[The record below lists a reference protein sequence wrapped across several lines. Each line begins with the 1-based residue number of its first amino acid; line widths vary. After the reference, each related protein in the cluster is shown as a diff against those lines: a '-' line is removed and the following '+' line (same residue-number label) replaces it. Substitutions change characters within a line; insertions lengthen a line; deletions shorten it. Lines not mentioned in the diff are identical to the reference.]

1 MKSKIMK
8 FFSDLGRSL
17 MMPVAA
23 LAACGIIL
31 GITSAL
37 LKTQVQDAVPFLTA
51 SVPLFIITTLNKV
64 SGIVFTLLPVLFAIS
79 IAFGLAK
86 EDKGVAAFAGFIG
99 YYTFLVASSCMI
111 STGIMDFSAMKIS
124 NILGVDTVDMG
135 ALAGIMAGLVTA
147 KLHNKYHKVQFPA
160 AIAFYGGKRFV
171 ALVVLVSMTVIG
183 LVMPLIWAPISV
195 GIDGLGRIIRSSG
208 AFGVFIFGTLERLLI
223 PTGLHHVLNSLFR
236 TTAIGGT
243 YHGVEGCLNIFLQF
257 LDQAPLSD
265 MKPYTQ
271 FLGQGKMP
279 YMLFGLPAAALA
291 IYRTTPQDKKAKVKA
306 LMIAGVAACFV
317 SGITEPLE
325 FSFMF
330 IAPALFVFHAIMG
343 GISFMLMSLLGVIVG
358 NTGGGFIDF
367 LLWGVFQ
374 PGSHWYWVIVV
385 GIPYAFIYY
394 VKNDEGGREKRIIT
408 TGESDENYT
417 QVTEGLK
424 EGELVYY
431 NSTDQVPTKYSK
443 YTVTRSDFDIANYG
457 VRYSRS
463 DAGTITETCDYEG
476 QIVSVNVKQD
486 DTVEK
491 GMLLYVVDTGEGKA
505 AITEAKNAIDSENE
519 SYAQK
524 IADYDKQIKDL
535 SEGGSSAEEN
545 NRQDEKPDTAYDEQ
559 QLKLNLQLLN
569 LQKKL
574 ACADHTY
581 QLSRL
586 QSAYD
591 SISAGNDG
599 KGNISV
605 YAKND
610 GKVSKVSVKAGDNVE
625 EGSDILQI
633 TGNSTDVLL
642 VQVKDSNSYKVYKD
656 NIADV
661 GERVSLELDG
671 TTIYGSCIGFAGY
684 GSVAQKGYI
693 NQDDKGVHITGN
705 TDSGYGNAA
714 FYIKLDNGI
723 PDDLTRASAVKF
735 SYVSF
740 KKVVVVPT
748 SIIHKQINPMDKDD
762 ISYYVWKID
771 GDSVVKQPVILS
783 DYTSGSNTLV
793 LYGIDEGDEICLAS

>member
-1 MKSKIMK
+1 MKIRNILSIKK
-8 FFSDLGRSL
+8 LAVLGICVSFLAGGCGKMTESSIPKLEEPVALNEAYRPVEYAAIGSVQVL
-17 MMPVAA
+17 MATAVPRDYCNYYSANVNISQIYVEPGDTVNAGDVLAVCDVDEAKKQLQECKAA
-23 LAACGIIL
+23 LAHENETYEISAQISDTQIRLWESQAAGQDNNEPDQSDGTADDTHEADADTNIDEYAAVTGEFSTEQTEKNESTDEDYNTQIATEQENQRYDKQL
-31 GITSAL
+31 HEYRVQKINEQMALYQQIVDDGMLKAAHSGLVTYTKKLTEGRSAAAYENIVIVSDTDDLVLDIKDTAINEYKYSDYDKKYVIVDGEKYDVTESQYTSEVL
-37 LKTQVQDAVPFLTA
+37 VLSKINNRYPDVCVESREKPFLTA
-51 SVPLFIITTLNKV
+51 
-64 SGIVFTLLPVLFAIS
+64 GQMYPVYFEKTKA
-79 IAFGLAK
+79 
-86 EDKGVAAFAGFIG
+86 DH
-99 YYTFLVASSCMI
+99 T
-111 STGIMDFSAMKIS
+111 
-124 NILGVDTVDMG
+124 
-135 ALAGIMAGLVTA
+135 
-147 KLHNKYHKVQFPA
+147 
-160 AIAFYGGKRFV
+160 
-171 ALVVLVSMTVIG
+171 LVVGKDSIYK
-183 LVMPLIWAPISV
+183 
-195 GIDGLGRIIRSSG
+195 DGDTRY
-208 AFGVFIFGTLERLLI
+208 V
-223 PTGLHHVLNSLFR
+223 
-236 TTAIGGT
+236 
-243 YHGVEGCLNIFLQF
+243 
-257 LDQAPLSD
+257 
-265 MKPYTQ
+265 
-271 FLGQGKMP
+271 
-279 YMLFGLPAAALA
+279 
-291 IYRTTPQDKKAKVKA
+291 
-306 LMIAGVAACFV
+306 
-317 SGITEPLE
+317 
-325 FSFMF
+325 
-330 IAPALFVFHAIMG
+330 
-343 GISFMLMSLLGVIVG
+343 
-358 NTGGGFIDF
+358 
-367 LLWGVFQ
+367 
-374 PGSHWYWVIVV
+374 
-385 GIPYAFIYY
+385 Y
-394 VKNDEGGREKRIIT
+394 VKNNEGGREKRIIT

-417 QVTEGLK
+417 QVIEGLK

-457 VRYSRS
+457 VQYSRS

-486 DTVEK
+486 DTIEK

-545 NRQDEKPDTAYDEQ
+545 NRQDEKPDTADEEQ
-559 QLKLNLQLLN
+559 QLKLNLQLLD

-574 ACADHTY
+574 AGADHTY

-625 EGSDILQI
+625 EGADILQI

-642 VQVKDSNSYKVYKD
+642 VQVKDSNSYKVCTD

-684 GSVAQKGYI
+684 GRQAQKGYV

-748 SIIHKQINPMDKDD
+748 SIIHKQVNPMDKDD

>member
-1 MKSKIMK
+1 MKIRNILSIKK
-8 FFSDLGRSL
+8 LAVLGICVSFL
-17 MMPVAA
+17 AGGCGKMTESSIPKLEEPVALNEA
-23 LAACGIIL
+23 YRPVEYAAIG
-31 GITSAL
+31 SV
-37 LKTQVQDAVPFLTA
+37 QVLMATAVPRDYCNYYSANVNISQIYVEPGDTVNA
-51 SVPLFIITTLNKV
+51 
-64 SGIVFTLLPVLFAIS
+64 GEVLAVCDVDE
-79 IAFGLAK
+79 AK
-86 EDKGVAAFAGFIG
+86 EQLQECQAALVHENETYEISAQISDTQIRLWESQAAGQDNNEPDQSDGTADDTHEADADTNIDEYAAVTGEFSTEQTEKNESTDEDYNTQIATEQENQRYDKQLHEYRVQKINEQMASYQQIVDDGMLKAAH
-99 YYTFLVASSCMI
+99 S
-111 STGIMDFSAMKIS
+111 
-124 NILGVDTVDMG
+124 
-135 ALAGIMAGLVTA
+135 GLVTYTK
-147 KLHNKYHKVQFPA
+147 KLTEGRSAAAYENIVIVSDTDDLVLDIKDTAINEYKYSDYDKKYVIVDGEKYDVTESQYTSEVLVLSKINNRYPDVCVESREKPSLTAGQMYPVYFEKTKADHT
-160 AIAFYGGKRFV
+160 
-171 ALVVLVSMTVIG
+171 LVVGKDSIYK
-183 LVMPLIWAPISV
+183 
-195 GIDGLGRIIRSSG
+195 DGDTRY
-208 AFGVFIFGTLERLLI
+208 V
-223 PTGLHHVLNSLFR
+223 
-236 TTAIGGT
+236 
-243 YHGVEGCLNIFLQF
+243 
-257 LDQAPLSD
+257 
-265 MKPYTQ
+265 
-271 FLGQGKMP
+271 
-279 YMLFGLPAAALA
+279 
-291 IYRTTPQDKKAKVKA
+291 
-306 LMIAGVAACFV
+306 
-317 SGITEPLE
+317 
-325 FSFMF
+325 
-330 IAPALFVFHAIMG
+330 
-343 GISFMLMSLLGVIVG
+343 
-358 NTGGGFIDF
+358 
-367 LLWGVFQ
+367 
-374 PGSHWYWVIVV
+374 
-385 GIPYAFIYY
+385 Y

-457 VRYSRS
+457 VQYSRS

-524 IADYDKQIKDL
+524 IADYDKQVKDL
-535 SEGGSSAEEN
+535 SEEN
-545 NRQDEKPDTAYDEQ
+545 NRQDEKPDTAYEEQ
-559 QLKLNLQLLN
+559 QLKLNLQLLD

-574 ACADHTY
+574 AGADHTY

-684 GSVAQKGYI
+684 GREAQKGYI

-748 SIIHKQINPMDKDD
+748 SIIHKQVNPMDKDD

>member
-1 MKSKIMK
+1 MKIRNILSIKK
-8 FFSDLGRSL
+8 LAVLGICVSFLAGGCGKMTESSIPKLEEPVALNEAYRPVEYAAIGSVQVL
-17 MMPVAA
+17 MATAVPRDYCNYYSANVNISQIYVEPGDTVNPGDELAVCDVDEAKKQLQECKAA
-23 LAACGIIL
+23 LAHENETYEISAQISDTQIRLWESQAAGQDNNEPDQSDGTADDTHEADADTNIDEYAAVTGEFSTEQTEKNESTDEDYNTQIATEQENQRYDKQL
-31 GITSAL
+31 HEYRVQKINEQMASYQQIVDDGMLKAAHSGLVTYTKKLTEGRSAAAYENIVIVSDTDDLVLDIKDTAINEYKYSDYDNKYVIVDGEKYDVTESQYTSEVL
-37 LKTQVQDAVPFLTA
+37 VLSKINNRYPDVCVESREKPFLTA
-51 SVPLFIITTLNKV
+51 
-64 SGIVFTLLPVLFAIS
+64 GQMYPVYFEKTKA
-79 IAFGLAK
+79 
-86 EDKGVAAFAGFIG
+86 DH
-99 YYTFLVASSCMI
+99 T
-111 STGIMDFSAMKIS
+111 
-124 NILGVDTVDMG
+124 
-135 ALAGIMAGLVTA
+135 
-147 KLHNKYHKVQFPA
+147 
-160 AIAFYGGKRFV
+160 
-171 ALVVLVSMTVIG
+171 LVVGKDSIYK
-183 LVMPLIWAPISV
+183 
-195 GIDGLGRIIRSSG
+195 DGDTRY
-208 AFGVFIFGTLERLLI
+208 V
-223 PTGLHHVLNSLFR
+223 
-236 TTAIGGT
+236 
-243 YHGVEGCLNIFLQF
+243 
-257 LDQAPLSD
+257 
-265 MKPYTQ
+265 
-271 FLGQGKMP
+271 
-279 YMLFGLPAAALA
+279 
-291 IYRTTPQDKKAKVKA
+291 
-306 LMIAGVAACFV
+306 
-317 SGITEPLE
+317 
-325 FSFMF
+325 
-330 IAPALFVFHAIMG
+330 
-343 GISFMLMSLLGVIVG
+343 
-358 NTGGGFIDF
+358 
-367 LLWGVFQ
+367 
-374 PGSHWYWVIVV
+374 
-385 GIPYAFIYY
+385 Y
-394 VKNDEGGREKRIIT
+394 VKNNEGGREKRIIT

-417 QVTEGLK
+417 QVIEGLK

-457 VRYSRS
+457 VQYSRS

-524 IADYDKQIKDL
+524 LADYDKQVKDL
-535 SEGGSSAEEN
+535 YEEN

-559 QLKLNLQLLN
+559 QLKMNLQLLD

-574 ACADHTY
+574 AGADHTY

-625 EGSDILQI
+625 EGADILQI

-642 VQVKDSNSYKVYKD
+642 VQVKDSNSYKVCTD

-661 GERVSLELDG
+661 GECVSLELDG

-684 GSVAQKGYI
+684 GREAQKGYI

-748 SIIHKQINPMDKDD
+748 SIIHKQVNPMDKDD

>member
-1 MKSKIMK
+1 MKNINLLSMKKLAVLGICVSFVAGGCGKMTESSLPELEEPVALNEAYRPVEYSTIGSMHVLMATAVPRDYCNYYSANVNISQIYVEPGDTVNAGDVLAVCDVDEAKKQLQECKDALAHENETYEISAQISETQIKLWESQAAQQDNNEHNKIDTADAYEINTDTNIDEQAADTDEFSTEQIEKNESTDEDYNTQIATEQENERYDKQLHEYRVQKINEQMALYQQIVDDGTLKAAHSGLVTYTKKLTGGRSAAAYENIVIVSDTDDLVLDIKDTAINEYKYSDYDKKYVIVDGEKYDVTESQYTSEVLVLSKINNRYPDVCVESREK
-8 FFSDLGRSL
+8 L
-17 MMPVAA
+17 
-23 LAACGIIL
+23 
-31 GITSAL
+31 
-37 LKTQVQDAVPFLTA
+37 FLTA
-51 SVPLFIITTLNKV
+51 GQMYPVYFEKTKV
-64 SGIVFTLLPVLFAIS
+64 
-79 IAFGLAK
+79 
-86 EDKGVAAFAGFIG
+86 D
-99 YYTFLVASSCMI
+99 
-111 STGIMDFSAMKIS
+111 
-124 NILGVDTVDMG
+124 
-135 ALAGIMAGLVTA
+135 
-147 KLHNKYHKVQFPA
+147 Q
-160 AIAFYGGKRFV
+160 
-171 ALVVLVSMTVIG
+171 ALVVGKDSIYK
-183 LVMPLIWAPISV
+183 
-195 GIDGLGRIIRSSG
+195 DGDTRY
-208 AFGVFIFGTLERLLI
+208 V
-223 PTGLHHVLNSLFR
+223 
-236 TTAIGGT
+236 
-243 YHGVEGCLNIFLQF
+243 
-257 LDQAPLSD
+257 
-265 MKPYTQ
+265 
-271 FLGQGKMP
+271 
-279 YMLFGLPAAALA
+279 
-291 IYRTTPQDKKAKVKA
+291 
-306 LMIAGVAACFV
+306 
-317 SGITEPLE
+317 
-325 FSFMF
+325 
-330 IAPALFVFHAIMG
+330 
-343 GISFMLMSLLGVIVG
+343 
-358 NTGGGFIDF
+358 
-367 LLWGVFQ
+367 
-374 PGSHWYWVIVV
+374 
-385 GIPYAFIYY
+385 Y

-505 AITEAKNAIDSENE
+505 AITEAKNAIESENE

-524 IADYDKQIKDL
+524 IADYDKQVRDL
-535 SEGGSSAEEN
+535 SEGANNVEEN
-545 NRQDEKPDTAYDEQ
+545 NRQDEKPDTAYEEQ
-559 QLKLNLQLLN
+559 QLKLNLQLLD

-574 ACADHTY
+574 AGADHTY

-684 GSVAQKGYI
+684 GRVAQKGYI
-693 NQDDKGVHITGN
+693 NQDDKGVHITGI

-748 SIIHKQINPMDKDD
+748 SIIHKQVNPMDKED

>member
-1 MKSKIMK
+1 MTESSIPELEEPVALNEAYRPVEYAAIG
-8 FFSDLGRSL
+8 SVQVL
-17 MMPVAA
+17 MATAVPRDYCNYYSANVNISQIYVEPGDTVNAGDVLAVCDVDEAKKQLQECQAA
-23 LAACGIIL
+23 LAHENETYEI
-31 GITSAL
+31 SAQISDTQIKMWENQAAQQDNNKQIATEQENQRYDKQL
-37 LKTQVQDAVPFLTA
+37 HEYRVQKINEQIALYQQLVDDGTLK
-51 SVPLFIITTLNKV
+51 
-64 SGIVFTLLPVLFAIS
+64 
-79 IAFGLAK
+79 
-86 EDKGVAAFAGFIG
+86 AAH
-99 YYTFLVASSCMI
+99 S
-111 STGIMDFSAMKIS
+111 
-124 NILGVDTVDMG
+124 
-135 ALAGIMAGLVTA
+135 GLVTYTK
-147 KLHNKYHKVQFPA
+147 KLTEGRSAAAYENIVIVSDTDDLVLDIKDTAINEYKYSDYDKKYVIVDGEKYDVTESQYTSEVLVLSKINNRYPDVCVESREKPSLTAGQMYPVYFEKTKA
-160 AIAFYGGKRFV
+160 NQV
-171 ALVVLVSMTVIG
+171 LVVGKDSIYK
-183 LVMPLIWAPISV
+183 
-195 GIDGLGRIIRSSG
+195 DGDTRY
-208 AFGVFIFGTLERLLI
+208 V
-223 PTGLHHVLNSLFR
+223 
-236 TTAIGGT
+236 
-243 YHGVEGCLNIFLQF
+243 
-257 LDQAPLSD
+257 
-265 MKPYTQ
+265 
-271 FLGQGKMP
+271 
-279 YMLFGLPAAALA
+279 
-291 IYRTTPQDKKAKVKA
+291 
-306 LMIAGVAACFV
+306 
-317 SGITEPLE
+317 
-325 FSFMF
+325 
-330 IAPALFVFHAIMG
+330 
-343 GISFMLMSLLGVIVG
+343 
-358 NTGGGFIDF
+358 
-367 LLWGVFQ
+367 
-374 PGSHWYWVIVV
+374 
-385 GIPYAFIYY
+385 Y
-394 VKNDEGGREKRIIT
+394 VKNNEGGREKRIIT

-457 VRYSRS
+457 VQYSRS

-519 SYAQK
+519 FYAQK
-524 IADYDKQIKDL
+524 IADYNKQIKDL
-535 SEGGSSAEEN
+535 SEEN

-559 QLKLNLQLLN
+559 QLKLNLQLLD

-574 ACADHTY
+574 AGADHTY

-586 QSAYD
+586 QSEYD

-642 VQVKDSNSYKVYKD
+642 VQVKESNSYKVYKD

-684 GSVAQKGYI
+684 GREAQKGYV

-723 PDDLTRASAVKF
+723 PDDLTGASAVKF

-748 SIIHKQINPMDKDD
+748 SIIHKQVNPMDKDD

-771 GDSVVKQPVILS
+771 GDSVVKQQVILS

>member
-1 MKSKIMK
+1 MKNRNLLSIKKLAVLWICVSFVAGGCGKMTE
-8 FFSDLGRSL
+8 SSL
-17 MMPVAA
+17 PELEEPVALNEAYRPVEYGTIGSIQVLMATAVPRDYCNYYSANVNISQIYVEPGDTVNAGDVLAVCDVDEAKKQLQECQAA
-23 LAACGIIL
+23 LAHENETYEISAQISDTQIRLWESQTAGQDNNEPDPSDGAADDTHETDADTNIDEYAAVTGEFSTEQTDKNESTDEDYNTQIATEQENQRYDKQL
-31 GITSAL
+31 HEYRVQKINEQMALYQQLVDDGTLKAAHSGLVSYTKKLTEGRSAAAYENIVIVSDTDDLVLDIKDTAINEYKYSDYDKKYVIVDGEKYDVTESQYTSEVL
-37 LKTQVQDAVPFLTA
+37 VLSKINNRYPDVCVESREKLFLTA
-51 SVPLFIITTLNKV
+51 GQMYPVYFEKTKV
-64 SGIVFTLLPVLFAIS
+64 
-79 IAFGLAK
+79 
-86 EDKGVAAFAGFIG
+86 D
-99 YYTFLVASSCMI
+99 
-111 STGIMDFSAMKIS
+111 
-124 NILGVDTVDMG
+124 
-135 ALAGIMAGLVTA
+135 
-147 KLHNKYHKVQFPA
+147 Q
-160 AIAFYGGKRFV
+160 
-171 ALVVLVSMTVIG
+171 ALVVGKDSIYK
-183 LVMPLIWAPISV
+183 
-195 GIDGLGRIIRSSG
+195 DGDTRY
-208 AFGVFIFGTLERLLI
+208 V
-223 PTGLHHVLNSLFR
+223 
-236 TTAIGGT
+236 
-243 YHGVEGCLNIFLQF
+243 
-257 LDQAPLSD
+257 
-265 MKPYTQ
+265 
-271 FLGQGKMP
+271 
-279 YMLFGLPAAALA
+279 
-291 IYRTTPQDKKAKVKA
+291 
-306 LMIAGVAACFV
+306 
-317 SGITEPLE
+317 
-325 FSFMF
+325 
-330 IAPALFVFHAIMG
+330 
-343 GISFMLMSLLGVIVG
+343 
-358 NTGGGFIDF
+358 
-367 LLWGVFQ
+367 
-374 PGSHWYWVIVV
+374 
-385 GIPYAFIYY
+385 Y

-408 TGESDENYT
+408 TGEFDENYT

-457 VRYSRS
+457 VSYSRS

-486 DTVEK
+486 DTVEN

-505 AITEAKNAIDSENE
+505 AITEAKNEIDAENE
-519 SYAQK
+519 SYAHK
-524 IADYDKQIKDL
+524 IADYDKQVKDL

-545 NRQDEKPDTAYDEQ
+545 NQEDEKPDTAYEEQ
-559 QLKLNLQLLN
+559 QLKLNLQLLD

-574 ACADHTY
+574 AGADHTY

-642 VQVKDSNSYKVYKD
+642 VQVKDSNSYKVYTD

-671 TTIYGSCIGFAGY
+671 TTIYGNCIGFAGY
-684 GSVAQKGYI
+684 GREAQKGYI

-735 SYVSF
+735 SYVSL

-748 SIIHKQINPMDKDD
+748 SIIHKQINPMDKED

-793 LYGIDEGDEICLAS
+793 LYGIDEGDEICLDS

>member
-1 MKSKIMK
+1 MKIRNLLSIKK
-8 FFSDLGRSL
+8 LAVLGICVSFLAGGCGKMTESSIPELEEPVALNEAYRPVEYAAIGSVQVL
-17 MMPVAA
+17 MATAVPRDYCNYYSANVNISQIYVEPGDTVNAGDVLAVCDVDEAKKQWQECQAA
-23 LAACGIIL
+23 LAHENETYEISAQISDTQIKMWENQAAQQDNNKQIATEQENQRYDKQLHEYRVQKINEQIALYQQIVDDGTLKAAHSGLVTYTKKLTEGRSAAAYENIVIVSDTDDLVLDIKATAINEYKCSDYDKKYVIVDGEKYDVTESQY
-31 GITSAL
+31 TSEVL
-37 LKTQVQDAVPFLTA
+37 VLSKINNRYPDVCVESREKPFLTA
-51 SVPLFIITTLNKV
+51 
-64 SGIVFTLLPVLFAIS
+64 GQMYPVYFEKTKA
-79 IAFGLAK
+79 
-86 EDKGVAAFAGFIG
+86 
-99 YYTFLVASSCMI
+99 
-111 STGIMDFSAMKIS
+111 
-124 NILGVDTVDMG
+124 N
-135 ALAGIMAGLVTA
+135 
-147 KLHNKYHKVQFPA
+147 Q
-160 AIAFYGGKRFV
+160 
-171 ALVVLVSMTVIG
+171 ALVVGKDSIYK
-183 LVMPLIWAPISV
+183 
-195 GIDGLGRIIRSSG
+195 DGDTRY
-208 AFGVFIFGTLERLLI
+208 V
-223 PTGLHHVLNSLFR
+223 
-236 TTAIGGT
+236 
-243 YHGVEGCLNIFLQF
+243 
-257 LDQAPLSD
+257 
-265 MKPYTQ
+265 
-271 FLGQGKMP
+271 
-279 YMLFGLPAAALA
+279 
-291 IYRTTPQDKKAKVKA
+291 
-306 LMIAGVAACFV
+306 
-317 SGITEPLE
+317 
-325 FSFMF
+325 
-330 IAPALFVFHAIMG
+330 
-343 GISFMLMSLLGVIVG
+343 
-358 NTGGGFIDF
+358 
-367 LLWGVFQ
+367 
-374 PGSHWYWVIVV
+374 
-385 GIPYAFIYY
+385 Y
-394 VKNDEGGREKRIIT
+394 VKNNEGGREKRIIT

-457 VRYSRS
+457 VQYSRS

-524 IADYDKQIKDL
+524 LADYDKQVKDL
-535 SEGGSSAEEN
+535 SEEN

-559 QLKLNLQLLN
+559 QLKLNLQLLD

-574 ACADHTY
+574 AGADHTY

-586 QSAYD
+586 QSEYD

-642 VQVKDSNSYKVYKD
+642 VQVKESNSYKVYKD

-684 GSVAQKGYI
+684 GRVAQKGYI

-723 PDDLTRASAVKF
+723 PDDLTGASAVKF

-748 SIIHKQINPMDKDD
+748 SIIHKQVNPMDKDD

>member
-1 MKSKIMK
+1 MKIRNILSIKK
-8 FFSDLGRSL
+8 LAVLGICVSFLAGGCGKMTESSIPKLEEPVALNEAYRPVEYAAIGSVQVL
-17 MMPVAA
+17 MATAVPRDYCNYYSANVNISQIYVEPGDTVNAGDVLAVCDVDEAKKQLQECKAA
-23 LAACGIIL
+23 LAHENETYEI
-31 GITSAL
+31 SAQISDTQIRL
-37 LKTQVQDAVPFLTA
+37 WESQAAGQDNNEPDQSDGTADDTHEADADTNIDEYAAVTGEFSTEQTEKNESTDEDYNTQIATEQENQRYDKQLHEYRVQKINEQMALYQQIVDDGMLK
-51 SVPLFIITTLNKV
+51 
-64 SGIVFTLLPVLFAIS
+64 
-79 IAFGLAK
+79 
-86 EDKGVAAFAGFIG
+86 AAH
-99 YYTFLVASSCMI
+99 S
-111 STGIMDFSAMKIS
+111 
-124 NILGVDTVDMG
+124 
-135 ALAGIMAGLVTA
+135 GLVTYTK
-147 KLHNKYHKVQFPA
+147 KLTEGRSAAAYENIVIVSDTDDLVLDIKDTAINEYKYSDYDKKYVIVDGEKYDVTESQYTSEVLVLSKINNRYPDVCVESREKPSLTAGQMYPVYFEKTKADHT
-160 AIAFYGGKRFV
+160 
-171 ALVVLVSMTVIG
+171 LVVGKDSIYK
-183 LVMPLIWAPISV
+183 
-195 GIDGLGRIIRSSG
+195 DGDTRY
-208 AFGVFIFGTLERLLI
+208 V
-223 PTGLHHVLNSLFR
+223 
-236 TTAIGGT
+236 
-243 YHGVEGCLNIFLQF
+243 
-257 LDQAPLSD
+257 
-265 MKPYTQ
+265 
-271 FLGQGKMP
+271 
-279 YMLFGLPAAALA
+279 
-291 IYRTTPQDKKAKVKA
+291 
-306 LMIAGVAACFV
+306 
-317 SGITEPLE
+317 
-325 FSFMF
+325 
-330 IAPALFVFHAIMG
+330 
-343 GISFMLMSLLGVIVG
+343 
-358 NTGGGFIDF
+358 
-367 LLWGVFQ
+367 
-374 PGSHWYWVIVV
+374 
-385 GIPYAFIYY
+385 Y

-457 VRYSRS
+457 VQYSRS

-524 IADYDKQIKDL
+524 IADYDKQVKDL
-535 SEGGSSAEEN
+535 SEEN

-559 QLKLNLQLLN
+559 QLKLNLQLLD

-574 ACADHTY
+574 AGADHTY

-625 EGSDILQI
+625 EGADILQI

-642 VQVKDSNSYKVYKD
+642 VQVKDSNSYKVYTD

-684 GSVAQKGYI
+684 GREAQKGYI

-748 SIIHKQINPMDKDD
+748 SIIHKQVNPMDKDD

>member
-1 MKSKIMK
+1 MKIRNILSIKKLAVLGICVSFLAGGCGKMTESSIPELEEPVALNEAYRPVEYAAIGSVQVLMATAVPRDYCNYYSANVNISQIYVEPGDTVNAGDVLAVCDVDEAKEQLQECQAALVHENETYEISAQISDTQIKMWENQAAQQENNEHNKMDAADGAMADAYEINTDTNIDEYVADTDEFSTEQLEKSDRTEESYNTKIETEQENQRYDKQLHEYRVQKINEQIALYQQIVDDGMLKAAHSGLVTYTKKLTEGRSAAAYENIVIVSDTDDLVLDIKATAINEYKCSDYDKKYVIVDGEKYDVTESQYTSEVLVLSKINNRYPDVCVESREK
-8 FFSDLGRSL
+8 
-17 MMPVAA
+17 
-23 LAACGIIL
+23 
-31 GITSAL
+31 
-37 LKTQVQDAVPFLTA
+37 PFLTA
-51 SVPLFIITTLNKV
+51 
-64 SGIVFTLLPVLFAIS
+64 GQMYPVYFEKTKA
-79 IAFGLAK
+79 
-86 EDKGVAAFAGFIG
+86 
-99 YYTFLVASSCMI
+99 
-111 STGIMDFSAMKIS
+111 
-124 NILGVDTVDMG
+124 N
-135 ALAGIMAGLVTA
+135 
-147 KLHNKYHKVQFPA
+147 Q
-160 AIAFYGGKRFV
+160 
-171 ALVVLVSMTVIG
+171 ALVVGKDSIYK
-183 LVMPLIWAPISV
+183 
-195 GIDGLGRIIRSSG
+195 DGDTRY
-208 AFGVFIFGTLERLLI
+208 V
-223 PTGLHHVLNSLFR
+223 
-236 TTAIGGT
+236 
-243 YHGVEGCLNIFLQF
+243 
-257 LDQAPLSD
+257 
-265 MKPYTQ
+265 
-271 FLGQGKMP
+271 
-279 YMLFGLPAAALA
+279 
-291 IYRTTPQDKKAKVKA
+291 
-306 LMIAGVAACFV
+306 
-317 SGITEPLE
+317 
-325 FSFMF
+325 
-330 IAPALFVFHAIMG
+330 
-343 GISFMLMSLLGVIVG
+343 
-358 NTGGGFIDF
+358 
-367 LLWGVFQ
+367 
-374 PGSHWYWVIVV
+374 
-385 GIPYAFIYY
+385 Y
-394 VKNDEGGREKRIIT
+394 VKNNEGGREKRIIT

-457 VRYSRS
+457 VQYSRS

-524 IADYDKQIKDL
+524 LADYDKQVKDL
-535 SEGGSSAEEN
+535 SEEN

-559 QLKLNLQLLN
+559 QLKLNLQLLD

-574 ACADHTY
+574 AGADHTY

-586 QSAYD
+586 QSEYD

-684 GSVAQKGYI
+684 GREAQKGYI

-723 PDDLTRASAVKF
+723 PDELTRASAVKF

-748 SIIHKQINPMDKDD
+748 SIIHKQVNPMDKDD

>member
-1 MKSKIMK
+1 MKNINLLSIKK
-8 FFSDLGRSL
+8 LAVLGICVSFVAGGCGKMTESSIPELEEPVALNEAYRPVEYAAIGSVQVL
-17 MMPVAA
+17 MATAVPRDYCNYYSANVNISQIYVEPGDTVNPGDELAVCDVDEAKKQLQECKAA
-23 LAACGIIL
+23 LAHENETYEISAQISDTQIRLWESQAAGQDNNEPDQSDGTADDTHEADADTNIDEYAAVTGEFSTEQTEKNESTDEDYNTQIATEQENQRYDKQL
-31 GITSAL
+31 HEYRVQKINEQMALYQQLVDDGTLKAAHSGLVTYTKKLTGGRSAAAYENIVIVSDTDDLVLDIKDTAINEYKYSDYDKKYVIVDGEKYDVTESQYTSEVL
-37 LKTQVQDAVPFLTA
+37 VLSKINNRYPDVCVESREKLFLTA
-51 SVPLFIITTLNKV
+51 GQTY
-64 SGIVFTLLPVLFAIS
+64 PVYFEKTKA
-79 IAFGLAK
+79 
-86 EDKGVAAFAGFIG
+86 DH
-99 YYTFLVASSCMI
+99 T
-111 STGIMDFSAMKIS
+111 
-124 NILGVDTVDMG
+124 
-135 ALAGIMAGLVTA
+135 
-147 KLHNKYHKVQFPA
+147 
-160 AIAFYGGKRFV
+160 
-171 ALVVLVSMTVIG
+171 LVVGKDSIYK
-183 LVMPLIWAPISV
+183 
-195 GIDGLGRIIRSSG
+195 DGDTRY
-208 AFGVFIFGTLERLLI
+208 V
-223 PTGLHHVLNSLFR
+223 
-236 TTAIGGT
+236 
-243 YHGVEGCLNIFLQF
+243 
-257 LDQAPLSD
+257 
-265 MKPYTQ
+265 
-271 FLGQGKMP
+271 
-279 YMLFGLPAAALA
+279 
-291 IYRTTPQDKKAKVKA
+291 
-306 LMIAGVAACFV
+306 
-317 SGITEPLE
+317 
-325 FSFMF
+325 
-330 IAPALFVFHAIMG
+330 
-343 GISFMLMSLLGVIVG
+343 
-358 NTGGGFIDF
+358 
-367 LLWGVFQ
+367 
-374 PGSHWYWVIVV
+374 
-385 GIPYAFIYY
+385 Y

-457 VRYSRS
+457 VQYSRS

-524 IADYDKQIKDL
+524 IADYDKQVKDL
-535 SEGGSSAEEN
+535 SEEN

-559 QLKLNLQLLN
+559 QLKLNLQLLD

-574 ACADHTY
+574 AGADHTY

-642 VQVKDSNSYKVYKD
+642 VQVKDSNSYKVCTD

-684 GSVAQKGYI
+684 GREAQKGYI

-748 SIIHKQINPMDKDD
+748 SIIHKQVNPMDKDD

>member
-1 MKSKIMK
+1 MKIRNILSIKK
-8 FFSDLGRSL
+8 LAVLGICVSFLAGGCGKMTESSIPKLEEPVALNEAYRPVEYAAIGSVQVL
-17 MMPVAA
+17 MATAVPRDYCNYYSANVNISQIYVEPGDTVNAGDVLAVCDVDEAKKQLQECKAA
-23 LAACGIIL
+23 LAHENETYEI
-31 GITSAL
+31 SAQISDTQIRL
-37 LKTQVQDAVPFLTA
+37 WESQAAGQDNNEPDQSDGTADDTHEADADTNIDEYAAVTDEFSTEQTEKNESTDEDYNTQIATEQENQRYDKQLHEYRVQKINEQMALYQQIVDDGMLK
-51 SVPLFIITTLNKV
+51 
-64 SGIVFTLLPVLFAIS
+64 
-79 IAFGLAK
+79 
-86 EDKGVAAFAGFIG
+86 AAH
-99 YYTFLVASSCMI
+99 S
-111 STGIMDFSAMKIS
+111 
-124 NILGVDTVDMG
+124 
-135 ALAGIMAGLVTA
+135 GLVTYTK
-147 KLHNKYHKVQFPA
+147 KLTEGRSAAAYENIVIVSDTDDLVLDIKDTAINEYKYSDYDNKYVIVDGEKYDVTESQYTSEVLVLSKINNRYSDVCVESREKPSLTAGQMYPVYFEKTKA
-160 AIAFYGGKRFV
+160 NQ
-171 ALVVLVSMTVIG
+171 ALVVGKDSIYK
-183 LVMPLIWAPISV
+183 
-195 GIDGLGRIIRSSG
+195 DGDTRY
-208 AFGVFIFGTLERLLI
+208 V
-223 PTGLHHVLNSLFR
+223 
-236 TTAIGGT
+236 
-243 YHGVEGCLNIFLQF
+243 
-257 LDQAPLSD
+257 
-265 MKPYTQ
+265 
-271 FLGQGKMP
+271 
-279 YMLFGLPAAALA
+279 
-291 IYRTTPQDKKAKVKA
+291 
-306 LMIAGVAACFV
+306 
-317 SGITEPLE
+317 
-325 FSFMF
+325 
-330 IAPALFVFHAIMG
+330 
-343 GISFMLMSLLGVIVG
+343 
-358 NTGGGFIDF
+358 
-367 LLWGVFQ
+367 
-374 PGSHWYWVIVV
+374 
-385 GIPYAFIYY
+385 Y

-457 VRYSRS
+457 VQYSRS

-486 DTVEK
+486 DMIEK

-545 NRQDEKPDTAYDEQ
+545 NRQDEKPDTADDEQ
-559 QLKLNLQLLN
+559 QLKLNLQLLD

-574 ACADHTY
+574 AGADHTY

-586 QSAYD
+586 QSEYD

-625 EGSDILQI
+625 EGADILQI

-642 VQVKDSNSYKVYKD
+642 VQVKDSNSYKVCTD

-684 GSVAQKGYI
+684 GRQAQKGYV

-723 PDDLTRASAVKF
+723 PDDLTGASAVKF

-740 KKVVVVPT
+740 KKAVVVPT
-748 SIIHKQINPMDKDD
+748 SIIHKQVNPMDKDD

>member
-1 MKSKIMK
+1 MTESSIPELEEPVALNEAYRPVEYGTIGSIQVLMATAVPRDYCNYYSANVNISQIYVEPGDTVNAGDVLAVCDVDEVKKQLQECKDALAHENETYEISAQISETQIRLWESQAAGQDNNEPDQSDGTADDTHEADADTNIDEYAAVTGEFSTEQTEKNESTDEDYNTQIATEQENQRYDKQLHEYRVQKINEQMALYQQIVDDGTLKAAHSGLVTYTKKLTDGRSAAAYENIVIVSDTDDLVLDIKGTAINEYKYSDYDKKYVIVDGEKYDVTESQYTSEVLVLSKINNRYPDVCVESREK
-8 FFSDLGRSL
+8 L
-17 MMPVAA
+17 
-23 LAACGIIL
+23 
-31 GITSAL
+31 
-37 LKTQVQDAVPFLTA
+37 FLTA
-51 SVPLFIITTLNKV
+51 
-64 SGIVFTLLPVLFAIS
+64 GQMYPVYFEKTKA
-79 IAFGLAK
+79 
-86 EDKGVAAFAGFIG
+86 D
-99 YYTFLVASSCMI
+99 
-111 STGIMDFSAMKIS
+111 
-124 NILGVDTVDMG
+124 
-135 ALAGIMAGLVTA
+135 
-147 KLHNKYHKVQFPA
+147 Q
-160 AIAFYGGKRFV
+160 
-171 ALVVLVSMTVIG
+171 ALVVGKDSIYK
-183 LVMPLIWAPISV
+183 
-195 GIDGLGRIIRSSG
+195 DGDTRY
-208 AFGVFIFGTLERLLI
+208 V
-223 PTGLHHVLNSLFR
+223 
-236 TTAIGGT
+236 
-243 YHGVEGCLNIFLQF
+243 
-257 LDQAPLSD
+257 
-265 MKPYTQ
+265 
-271 FLGQGKMP
+271 
-279 YMLFGLPAAALA
+279 
-291 IYRTTPQDKKAKVKA
+291 
-306 LMIAGVAACFV
+306 
-317 SGITEPLE
+317 
-325 FSFMF
+325 
-330 IAPALFVFHAIMG
+330 
-343 GISFMLMSLLGVIVG
+343 
-358 NTGGGFIDF
+358 
-367 LLWGVFQ
+367 
-374 PGSHWYWVIVV
+374 
-385 GIPYAFIYY
+385 Y

-457 VRYSRS
+457 VSYSRS

-535 SEGGSSAEEN
+535 SEGGSSAEE
-545 NRQDEKPDTAYDEQ
+545 
-559 QLKLNLQLLN
+559 KLNLQLLD

-574 ACADHTY
+574 AGADHTY

-625 EGSDILQI
+625 KGSDILQI

-671 TTIYGSCIGFAGY
+671 ATIYGNCIGFAGY
-684 GSVAQKGYI
+684 GREAQKGYV

-723 PDDLTRASAVKF
+723 PDDLTGASAVKF

-748 SIIHKQINPMDKDD
+748 SIIHKQVNPMDKDD

>member
-1 MKSKIMK
+1 MKNRNILSIKKLAVLGICVSFVAGGCGKMTESSIPELEEPVALNEAYRPVEYGTIGSIQVLMATAVLRDYCNYYNANVNISQIYVEPGDTVNEGDVLAVCDVDEAKEQLQECKDALAHENETYEISAQISDTQIKLWESQAAEQENNTLIATEQENERYDKQLHEYRVQKINEQMALYQQIVDDGTLKAAHSGLVTYTKKLTGGRSAAAYENIVIVSDTDDLVLDIKDTAINEYKYSDYDKKYVIVDGEKYDVTESQYTSEVLVLSKINNRYPDVCVESREK
-8 FFSDLGRSL
+8 
-17 MMPVAA
+17 
-23 LAACGIIL
+23 
-31 GITSAL
+31 
-37 LKTQVQDAVPFLTA
+37 PFLTA
-51 SVPLFIITTLNKV
+51 
-64 SGIVFTLLPVLFAIS
+64 GQMYPVYFEKTKA
-79 IAFGLAK
+79 
-86 EDKGVAAFAGFIG
+86 DH
-99 YYTFLVASSCMI
+99 T
-111 STGIMDFSAMKIS
+111 
-124 NILGVDTVDMG
+124 
-135 ALAGIMAGLVTA
+135 
-147 KLHNKYHKVQFPA
+147 
-160 AIAFYGGKRFV
+160 
-171 ALVVLVSMTVIG
+171 LVVG
-183 LVMPLIWAPISV
+183 KDSV
-195 GIDGLGRIIRSSG
+195 YKDGDTRY
-208 AFGVFIFGTLERLLI
+208 V
-223 PTGLHHVLNSLFR
+223 
-236 TTAIGGT
+236 
-243 YHGVEGCLNIFLQF
+243 
-257 LDQAPLSD
+257 
-265 MKPYTQ
+265 
-271 FLGQGKMP
+271 
-279 YMLFGLPAAALA
+279 
-291 IYRTTPQDKKAKVKA
+291 
-306 LMIAGVAACFV
+306 
-317 SGITEPLE
+317 
-325 FSFMF
+325 
-330 IAPALFVFHAIMG
+330 
-343 GISFMLMSLLGVIVG
+343 
-358 NTGGGFIDF
+358 
-367 LLWGVFQ
+367 
-374 PGSHWYWVIVV
+374 
-385 GIPYAFIYY
+385 Y

-443 YTVTRSDFDIANYG
+443 YTVTMSDFDIANYG
-457 VRYSRS
+457 VSCSRS

-524 IADYDKQIKDL
+524 IADYNKQIKEL
-535 SEGGSSAEEN
+535 SEESNSADYDKQVKDLYEEN

-559 QLKLNLQLLN
+559 QLKLNLQLLD

-574 ACADHTY
+574 AGADHTY

-625 EGSDILQI
+625 KGSDILQI
-633 TGNSTDVLL
+633 TGNSTDVLQ

-684 GSVAQKGYI
+684 GREAQKGYI

-748 SIIHKQINPMDKDD
+748 SIIHKQVNPMDKDD

-771 GDSVVKQPVILS
+771 GDSVVKQPVILG

>member
-1 MKSKIMK
+1 MKIRNILSIKK
-8 FFSDLGRSL
+8 LAVLGICVSFVAGGCGKMTESSIPKL
-17 MMPVAA
+17 EEPVALNEA
-23 LAACGIIL
+23 YRPVEYAAIGSI
-31 GITSAL
+31 
-37 LKTQVQDAVPFLTA
+37 QVLMATAVPRDYCNYYSANVNISQIYVEPGDTVNA
-51 SVPLFIITTLNKV
+51 
-64 SGIVFTLLPVLFAIS
+64 GDVLAVCDVDE
-79 IAFGLAK
+79 AK
-86 EDKGVAAFAGFIG
+86 EQLQDCQAALVHENETYEISAQISDTQIKMWENQAAQQDNNEHNKMDTADGAMADAYEINTDTNIDERVA
-99 YYTFLVASSCMI
+99 
-111 STGIMDFSAMKIS
+111 
-124 NILGVDTVDMG
+124 DMG
-135 ALAGIMAGLVTA
+135 EFSTEQTEKNESTDEDYNKQIATEQENQRYDKQLHEYRVQKINEQMALYQQLVDDGTLKAAHSGLVTYTK
-147 KLHNKYHKVQFPA
+147 KLTEGRSAAAYENIVIVSDTDDLVLDIKDTAINEYKYSDYDKKYVIVDGEKYDVTESQYTSEVLVLSKINNRYPDVCVESREKPSLTAGQMYPVYFEKTKADHT
-160 AIAFYGGKRFV
+160 
-171 ALVVLVSMTVIG
+171 LVVGKDSIYK
-183 LVMPLIWAPISV
+183 
-195 GIDGLGRIIRSSG
+195 DGDTRY
-208 AFGVFIFGTLERLLI
+208 V
-223 PTGLHHVLNSLFR
+223 
-236 TTAIGGT
+236 
-243 YHGVEGCLNIFLQF
+243 
-257 LDQAPLSD
+257 
-265 MKPYTQ
+265 
-271 FLGQGKMP
+271 
-279 YMLFGLPAAALA
+279 
-291 IYRTTPQDKKAKVKA
+291 
-306 LMIAGVAACFV
+306 
-317 SGITEPLE
+317 
-325 FSFMF
+325 
-330 IAPALFVFHAIMG
+330 
-343 GISFMLMSLLGVIVG
+343 
-358 NTGGGFIDF
+358 
-367 LLWGVFQ
+367 
-374 PGSHWYWVIVV
+374 
-385 GIPYAFIYY
+385 Y

-457 VRYSRS
+457 VQYSRS

-524 IADYDKQIKDL
+524 IADYDKQVKVL
-535 SEGGSSAEEN
+535 YEEN

-559 QLKLNLQLLN
+559 QLKLNLQLLD

-574 ACADHTY
+574 AGADHTY

-684 GSVAQKGYI
+684 GREAQKGYV

-748 SIIHKQINPMDKDD
+748 SIIHKQVNPMDKDD

>member
-1 MKSKIMK
+1 MKIRNLLSIKK
-8 FFSDLGRSL
+8 LAVLGICVSFL
-17 MMPVAA
+17 AGGCGKMTESSIPELEEPVALNEA
-23 LAACGIIL
+23 YRPVEYAAIG
-31 GITSAL
+31 SV
-37 LKTQVQDAVPFLTA
+37 QVLMATAVPRDYCNYYSA
-51 SVPLFIITTLNKV
+51 NVN
-64 SGIVFTLLPVLFAIS
+64 IS
-79 IAFGLAK
+79 QIYVEPG
-86 EDKGVAAFAGFIG
+86 
-99 YYTFLVASSCMI
+99 
-111 STGIMDFSAMKIS
+111 
-124 NILGVDTVDMG
+124 DTVNAGDVLAVCDVDEVKEQLQECQA
-135 ALAGIMAGLVTA
+135 ALVHENETYEISAQISDTQIKMWENQAAQQDNNKQIATEQENQRYDKQLHEYRVQKINEQMALYQQLVDDGTLKAVHSGLVTYTK
-147 KLHNKYHKVQFPA
+147 KLTEGRSAAAYENIVIVSDTDDLVLDIKATAINEYKYSDYDKKYVIVDGEKYDVTESQYTSEVLVLSKINNRYPDVCVESREKPSLTAGQMYPVYFEKTKA
-160 AIAFYGGKRFV
+160 NQ
-171 ALVVLVSMTVIG
+171 ALVVGKDSIYK
-183 LVMPLIWAPISV
+183 
-195 GIDGLGRIIRSSG
+195 DGDTRY
-208 AFGVFIFGTLERLLI
+208 V
-223 PTGLHHVLNSLFR
+223 
-236 TTAIGGT
+236 
-243 YHGVEGCLNIFLQF
+243 
-257 LDQAPLSD
+257 
-265 MKPYTQ
+265 
-271 FLGQGKMP
+271 
-279 YMLFGLPAAALA
+279 
-291 IYRTTPQDKKAKVKA
+291 
-306 LMIAGVAACFV
+306 
-317 SGITEPLE
+317 
-325 FSFMF
+325 
-330 IAPALFVFHAIMG
+330 
-343 GISFMLMSLLGVIVG
+343 
-358 NTGGGFIDF
+358 
-367 LLWGVFQ
+367 
-374 PGSHWYWVIVV
+374 
-385 GIPYAFIYY
+385 Y
-394 VKNDEGGREKRIIT
+394 VKNNEGGREKRIIT
-408 TGESDENYT
+408 TGEFDENYT

-457 VRYSRS
+457 VQYSRS

-524 IADYDKQIKDL
+524 IADYNKQIKDL
-535 SEGGSSAEEN
+535 SEEN

-559 QLKLNLQLLN
+559 QLKLNLQLLD

-574 ACADHTY
+574 AGADHTY

-586 QSAYD
+586 QSEYD

-642 VQVKDSNSYKVYKD
+642 VQVKDSNSYKVCKD

-684 GSVAQKGYI
+684 GREAQKGYI

-748 SIIHKQINPMDKDD
+748 SIIHKQVNPMDKDD

>member
-1 MKSKIMK
+1 MKIRNILSIKK
-8 FFSDLGRSL
+8 LAVLGICVSFVAGGCGKMTESSIPELEEPVALNEAYRPVEYGTIGSIQVL
-17 MMPVAA
+17 MATAVPRDYCNYYNANVNISQIYVEPGDTVNAGDVLAVCDVDEAKEQLQECQAA
-23 LAACGIIL
+23 LAHENETYEI
-31 GITSAL
+31 SAQISDTQIRL
-37 LKTQVQDAVPFLTA
+37 WESQAAGQDNNEPDQSDGTADDTHEADADTNIDEYVAVTGEFSTEQLEKGDRTEESYSTKIETEQENQRYDKQLHEYRVQKINEQIALYQQLVDDGTLK
-51 SVPLFIITTLNKV
+51 
-64 SGIVFTLLPVLFAIS
+64 
-79 IAFGLAK
+79 
-86 EDKGVAAFAGFIG
+86 AAH
-99 YYTFLVASSCMI
+99 S
-111 STGIMDFSAMKIS
+111 
-124 NILGVDTVDMG
+124 
-135 ALAGIMAGLVTA
+135 GLVTYTK
-147 KLHNKYHKVQFPA
+147 KLTEGRSAAAYENIVIVSDTDDLVLDIKDTAINEYKYSDYDKKYVIVDGEKYDVTESQYTSEVLVLSKINNRYPDVCVESREKPSLTAGQMYPVYFEKTKA
-160 AIAFYGGKRFV
+160 NQ
-171 ALVVLVSMTVIG
+171 ALVVGKDSIYK
-183 LVMPLIWAPISV
+183 
-195 GIDGLGRIIRSSG
+195 DGDTRY
-208 AFGVFIFGTLERLLI
+208 V
-223 PTGLHHVLNSLFR
+223 
-236 TTAIGGT
+236 
-243 YHGVEGCLNIFLQF
+243 
-257 LDQAPLSD
+257 
-265 MKPYTQ
+265 
-271 FLGQGKMP
+271 
-279 YMLFGLPAAALA
+279 
-291 IYRTTPQDKKAKVKA
+291 
-306 LMIAGVAACFV
+306 
-317 SGITEPLE
+317 
-325 FSFMF
+325 
-330 IAPALFVFHAIMG
+330 
-343 GISFMLMSLLGVIVG
+343 
-358 NTGGGFIDF
+358 
-367 LLWGVFQ
+367 
-374 PGSHWYWVIVV
+374 
-385 GIPYAFIYY
+385 Y

-457 VRYSRS
+457 VQYSRS

-524 IADYDKQIKDL
+524 IADYDKQVKDL
-535 SEGGSSAEEN
+535 SEEN

-559 QLKLNLQLLN
+559 QLKLNLQLLD

-574 ACADHTY
+574 AGADHTY

-625 EGSDILQI
+625 EGADILQI

-642 VQVKDSNSYKVYKD
+642 VQVKESNSYKVYKD

-684 GSVAQKGYI
+684 GREAQKGYI

-723 PDDLTRASAVKF
+723 PDDLTRTSAVKF

-748 SIIHKQINPMDKDD
+748 SIIHKQVNPMDKDD

>member
-1 MKSKIMK
+1 MKIRNILSIKK
-8 FFSDLGRSL
+8 LAVLGICVSFL
-17 MMPVAA
+17 AGGCGKMTESSIPKLEEPVALNEAYRPVEYAAIGSVQVLMATAVPRDYCNYYSANVNISQIYVEPGDTVNAGDVLAVCDVDEAKEQLQECQDA
-23 LAACGIIL
+23 LAHENETYEI
-31 GITSAL
+31 SAQISD
-37 LKTQVQDAVPFLTA
+37 TQIKMWENQAAQQDNNEHNKMDTA
-51 SVPLFIITTLNKV
+51 DGAMDDAYEINTDTNID
-64 SGIVFTLLPVLFAIS
+64 
-79 IAFGLAK
+79 
-86 EDKGVAAFAGFIG
+86 ERAA
-99 YYTFLVASSCMI
+99 
-111 STGIMDFSAMKIS
+111 
-124 NILGVDTVDMG
+124 DMG
-135 ALAGIMAGLVTA
+135 EFSTEQTDKNESTEEDYNTQIATEQENERYDKQLHEYRVQKINEQMALYQQIVDDGTLKAVHSGLVTYTK
-147 KLHNKYHKVQFPA
+147 KLTDGRSAAACENIVIVSDTDDLVLDIKDTAINEYKYSDYDKKYVIVDGEKYDVTESQYTSEVLVLSKINNRYPDVCVESREKPSLTAGQMYPVYFEKTKA
-160 AIAFYGGKRFV
+160 NQ
-171 ALVVLVSMTVIG
+171 ALVVGKDSIYK
-183 LVMPLIWAPISV
+183 
-195 GIDGLGRIIRSSG
+195 DGDTRY
-208 AFGVFIFGTLERLLI
+208 V
-223 PTGLHHVLNSLFR
+223 
-236 TTAIGGT
+236 
-243 YHGVEGCLNIFLQF
+243 
-257 LDQAPLSD
+257 
-265 MKPYTQ
+265 
-271 FLGQGKMP
+271 
-279 YMLFGLPAAALA
+279 
-291 IYRTTPQDKKAKVKA
+291 
-306 LMIAGVAACFV
+306 
-317 SGITEPLE
+317 
-325 FSFMF
+325 
-330 IAPALFVFHAIMG
+330 
-343 GISFMLMSLLGVIVG
+343 
-358 NTGGGFIDF
+358 
-367 LLWGVFQ
+367 
-374 PGSHWYWVIVV
+374 
-385 GIPYAFIYY
+385 Y

-408 TGESDENYT
+408 TGEFDENYT

-625 EGSDILQI
+625 KGSDILQI

-684 GSVAQKGYI
+684 GREAQKGYI
-693 NQDDKGVHITGN
+693 NQDDKGVHITGI

-748 SIIHKQINPMDKDD
+748 SIIHKQVNPMDKDD

>member
-1 MKSKIMK
+1 MTESSIPE
-8 FFSDLGRSL
+8 LEE
-17 MMPVAA
+17 PVALNEA
-23 LAACGIIL
+23 YRPVEYAAIG
-31 GITSAL
+31 SV
-37 LKTQVQDAVPFLTA
+37 QVLMATAVPRDYCNYYSA
-51 SVPLFIITTLNKV
+51 NVN
-64 SGIVFTLLPVLFAIS
+64 IS
-79 IAFGLAK
+79 QIYVEPG
-86 EDKGVAAFAGFIG
+86 
-99 YYTFLVASSCMI
+99 
-111 STGIMDFSAMKIS
+111 
-124 NILGVDTVDMG
+124 DTVNAGDVLAVCDVDEVKEQLQECQA
-135 ALAGIMAGLVTA
+135 ALVHENETYEISAQISDTQIKMWENQAAQQDNNKQIATEQENQRYDKQLHEYRVQKINEQMALYQQLVDDGTLKAVHSGLVTYTK
-147 KLHNKYHKVQFPA
+147 KLTEGRSAAAYENIVIVSDTDDLVLDIKATAINEYKYSDYDKKYVIVDGEKYDVTESQYTSEVLVLSKINNRYPDVCVESREKPSLTAGQMYPVYFEKTKA
-160 AIAFYGGKRFV
+160 NQ
-171 ALVVLVSMTVIG
+171 ALVVGKDSIYK
-183 LVMPLIWAPISV
+183 
-195 GIDGLGRIIRSSG
+195 DGDTRY
-208 AFGVFIFGTLERLLI
+208 V
-223 PTGLHHVLNSLFR
+223 
-236 TTAIGGT
+236 
-243 YHGVEGCLNIFLQF
+243 
-257 LDQAPLSD
+257 
-265 MKPYTQ
+265 
-271 FLGQGKMP
+271 
-279 YMLFGLPAAALA
+279 
-291 IYRTTPQDKKAKVKA
+291 
-306 LMIAGVAACFV
+306 
-317 SGITEPLE
+317 
-325 FSFMF
+325 
-330 IAPALFVFHAIMG
+330 
-343 GISFMLMSLLGVIVG
+343 
-358 NTGGGFIDF
+358 
-367 LLWGVFQ
+367 
-374 PGSHWYWVIVV
+374 
-385 GIPYAFIYY
+385 Y
-394 VKNDEGGREKRIIT
+394 VKNNEGGREKRIIT
-408 TGESDENYT
+408 TGEFDENYT

-457 VRYSRS
+457 VQYSRS

-524 IADYDKQIKDL
+524 IADYNKQIKDL
-535 SEGGSSAEEN
+535 SEEN

-559 QLKLNLQLLN
+559 QLKLNLQLLD

-574 ACADHTY
+574 AGADHTY

-586 QSAYD
+586 QSEYD

-642 VQVKDSNSYKVYKD
+642 VQVKDSNSYKVCKD

-684 GSVAQKGYI
+684 GREAQKGYI

-748 SIIHKQINPMDKDD
+748 SIIHKQVNPMDKDD

>member
-1 MKSKIMK
+1 MKIRNILSIKK
-8 FFSDLGRSL
+8 LAVLGICVSFLAGGCGKMTESSIPELEEPVALNEAYRPVEYGTIGSIQVL
-17 MMPVAA
+17 MATAVPRDYCNYYSANVNISQIYVEPGDTVNAGDVLAVCDVDEAKKQLQECKAA
-23 LAACGIIL
+23 LAHENETYEISAQISDTQIKMWENQAAQQDNNEHNKMDPADGAMADAYEINTDTNIDEQAEDTGEFSTEQTEENESTGEDYNKQIATEQENQRYDKQL
-31 GITSAL
+31 HEYRVQKINEQIALYQQLVDDGTLKAAHSGLVTYTKKLTEGRSAAAYENIVIVSDTDDLVLDIKATAINEYKYSDYDKKYVIVDGEKYDVTESQYTSEVL
-37 LKTQVQDAVPFLTA
+37 VLSKINNRYPDVCVESREKPFLTA
-51 SVPLFIITTLNKV
+51 
-64 SGIVFTLLPVLFAIS
+64 GQMYPVYFEKTKA
-79 IAFGLAK
+79 
-86 EDKGVAAFAGFIG
+86 
-99 YYTFLVASSCMI
+99 
-111 STGIMDFSAMKIS
+111 
-124 NILGVDTVDMG
+124 N
-135 ALAGIMAGLVTA
+135 
-147 KLHNKYHKVQFPA
+147 Q
-160 AIAFYGGKRFV
+160 
-171 ALVVLVSMTVIG
+171 ALVVGKDSIYK
-183 LVMPLIWAPISV
+183 
-195 GIDGLGRIIRSSG
+195 DGDTRY
-208 AFGVFIFGTLERLLI
+208 V
-223 PTGLHHVLNSLFR
+223 
-236 TTAIGGT
+236 
-243 YHGVEGCLNIFLQF
+243 
-257 LDQAPLSD
+257 
-265 MKPYTQ
+265 
-271 FLGQGKMP
+271 
-279 YMLFGLPAAALA
+279 
-291 IYRTTPQDKKAKVKA
+291 
-306 LMIAGVAACFV
+306 
-317 SGITEPLE
+317 
-325 FSFMF
+325 
-330 IAPALFVFHAIMG
+330 
-343 GISFMLMSLLGVIVG
+343 
-358 NTGGGFIDF
+358 
-367 LLWGVFQ
+367 
-374 PGSHWYWVIVV
+374 
-385 GIPYAFIYY
+385 Y

-457 VRYSRS
+457 VQYSRS

-524 IADYDKQIKDL
+524 IADYNKQIKDL

-559 QLKLNLQLLN
+559 QLKLNLQLLD

-574 ACADHTY
+574 AGADHTY

-586 QSAYD
+586 QSEYD

-605 YAKND
+605 YAKKD

-625 EGSDILQI
+625 EGADILQI

-642 VQVKDSNSYKVYKD
+642 VQVKESNSYKVYKD

-684 GSVAQKGYI
+684 GREAQKGYI

-748 SIIHKQINPMDKDD
+748 SIIHKQVNPMDKDD

-783 DYTSGSNTLV
+783 DYTSGNNTLV

>member
-1 MKSKIMK
+1 MKIRNILSIKK
-8 FFSDLGRSL
+8 LAVLGICVSFLAGGCGKMTESSIPELEEPVALNEAYRPVEYAAIGSVQVL
-17 MMPVAA
+17 MATAVPRDYCNYYSANVNISQIYVEPGDTVNAGDVLAVCDVDETKKQLQECQAA
-23 LAACGIIL
+23 LAHENETYEI
-31 GITSAL
+31 SAQISDTQIKMWENQAAQQDNNEHNKMDTADGAMDDVYGANTDTNIDERAADTDEFSTEQL
-37 LKTQVQDAVPFLTA
+37 EKSDRTEESYSTKIETEQENQRYDKQLHEYRVQKINEQMASYQQIVDDGMLK
-51 SVPLFIITTLNKV
+51 
-64 SGIVFTLLPVLFAIS
+64 
-79 IAFGLAK
+79 
-86 EDKGVAAFAGFIG
+86 AAH
-99 YYTFLVASSCMI
+99 S
-111 STGIMDFSAMKIS
+111 
-124 NILGVDTVDMG
+124 
-135 ALAGIMAGLVTA
+135 GLVTYTK
-147 KLHNKYHKVQFPA
+147 KLTEGRSAAAYENIVIVSDTDDLVLDIKDTAINEYKYSDYDKKYVIVDGEKYDVTESQYTSEVLVLSKINNRYPDVCVESREKPSLTAGQMYPVYFEKTKADHT
-160 AIAFYGGKRFV
+160 
-171 ALVVLVSMTVIG
+171 LVVGKDSIYK
-183 LVMPLIWAPISV
+183 
-195 GIDGLGRIIRSSG
+195 DGDTRY
-208 AFGVFIFGTLERLLI
+208 V
-223 PTGLHHVLNSLFR
+223 
-236 TTAIGGT
+236 
-243 YHGVEGCLNIFLQF
+243 
-257 LDQAPLSD
+257 
-265 MKPYTQ
+265 
-271 FLGQGKMP
+271 
-279 YMLFGLPAAALA
+279 
-291 IYRTTPQDKKAKVKA
+291 
-306 LMIAGVAACFV
+306 
-317 SGITEPLE
+317 
-325 FSFMF
+325 
-330 IAPALFVFHAIMG
+330 
-343 GISFMLMSLLGVIVG
+343 
-358 NTGGGFIDF
+358 
-367 LLWGVFQ
+367 
-374 PGSHWYWVIVV
+374 
-385 GIPYAFIYY
+385 Y

-457 VRYSRS
+457 VQYSRS

-524 IADYDKQIKDL
+524 LADYDKQVKDL
-535 SEGGSSAEEN
+535 SEEN
-545 NRQDEKPDTAYDEQ
+545 NRQDEKLDTAYDEQ
-559 QLKLNLQLLN
+559 QLKLNLQLLD

-574 ACADHTY
+574 AGADHTY

-642 VQVKDSNSYKVYKD
+642 VQVKDSNSYKVCTD

-684 GSVAQKGYI
+684 GREAQKGYI

-748 SIIHKQINPMDKDD
+748 SIIHKQVNPMDKDD

>member
-1 MKSKIMK
+1 MKIRNILSIKK
-8 FFSDLGRSL
+8 LAVLGICVSFL
-17 MMPVAA
+17 AGGCGKMTESSIPELEEPVALNEA
-23 LAACGIIL
+23 YRPVEYAAIG
-31 GITSAL
+31 SV
-37 LKTQVQDAVPFLTA
+37 QVLMATAVPRDYCNYYSANVNISQIYVEPGDT
-51 SVPLFIITTLNKV
+51 VNP
-64 SGIVFTLLPVLFAIS
+64 GDVLAVCDVDE
-79 IAFGLAK
+79 AK
-86 EDKGVAAFAGFIG
+86 EQLQECQAALVHENETYEISAQISDTQIRLWESQAAGQDNNEPDQSDGTADDTHEADADTNIDEYAAVTGEFSTEQTEKNESTDEDYNTQIATEQENQRYDKQLHEYRVQKINEQMASYQQLVDDGMLKAAH
-99 YYTFLVASSCMI
+99 S
-111 STGIMDFSAMKIS
+111 
-124 NILGVDTVDMG
+124 
-135 ALAGIMAGLVTA
+135 GLVTYTK
-147 KLHNKYHKVQFPA
+147 KLTEGRSAAAYENIVIVSDTDDLVLDIKDTAINEYKYSDYDKKYVIVDGEKYDVTESQYTSEVLVLSKINNRYPDVCVESREKPSLTAGQMYPVYFEKTKADHT
-160 AIAFYGGKRFV
+160 
-171 ALVVLVSMTVIG
+171 LVVGKDSIYK
-183 LVMPLIWAPISV
+183 
-195 GIDGLGRIIRSSG
+195 DGDTRY
-208 AFGVFIFGTLERLLI
+208 V
-223 PTGLHHVLNSLFR
+223 
-236 TTAIGGT
+236 
-243 YHGVEGCLNIFLQF
+243 
-257 LDQAPLSD
+257 
-265 MKPYTQ
+265 
-271 FLGQGKMP
+271 
-279 YMLFGLPAAALA
+279 
-291 IYRTTPQDKKAKVKA
+291 
-306 LMIAGVAACFV
+306 
-317 SGITEPLE
+317 
-325 FSFMF
+325 
-330 IAPALFVFHAIMG
+330 
-343 GISFMLMSLLGVIVG
+343 
-358 NTGGGFIDF
+358 
-367 LLWGVFQ
+367 
-374 PGSHWYWVIVV
+374 
-385 GIPYAFIYY
+385 Y

-457 VRYSRS
+457 VQYSRS

-524 IADYDKQIKDL
+524 IADYDKQVKDL
-535 SEGGSSAEEN
+535 SEEN
-545 NRQDEKPDTAYDEQ
+545 NRQDEKLDTAYDEQ
-559 QLKLNLQLLN
+559 QLKLNLQLLD

-574 ACADHTY
+574 AGADHTY

-642 VQVKDSNSYKVYKD
+642 VQVKDSNSYKVCTD

-684 GSVAQKGYI
+684 GREAQKGYI

-748 SIIHKQINPMDKDD
+748 SIIHKQVNPMDKDD

-771 GDSVVKQPVILS
+771 GDSVVKQPVILG

>member
-1 MKSKIMK
+1 MKIRNILSIKKLAVLGICVSFLAGGCGKMTESSIPELEEPVALNEAYRPVEYGTIGSIQVLMATAVPRGYCNYYSANVNISHVYVEPGDTVNAGDVLAVCDVDEAKKQLQECKDALAHENETYEISAQISDTQIRLWESQAAGQDNNEPDQSDGTADDTHEADADTNIDEYAADTGEFSTEQTDKNESTDEDCNTQIATEQENQRYDKQLHEYRVQKINEQMASYQQLVDDGTLKAAHSGLVTYTKKLTEGRSAAAYENIVIVSDTDDLVLDIKDTAINEYKYSDYDKKYVIVDGEKYDVTESQYTSEVLVLSKINNRYPDVCVESREK
-8 FFSDLGRSL
+8 
-17 MMPVAA
+17 
-23 LAACGIIL
+23 
-31 GITSAL
+31 
-37 LKTQVQDAVPFLTA
+37 PFLTA
-51 SVPLFIITTLNKV
+51 
-64 SGIVFTLLPVLFAIS
+64 GQMYPVYFEKTKA
-79 IAFGLAK
+79 
-86 EDKGVAAFAGFIG
+86 D
-99 YYTFLVASSCMI
+99 
-111 STGIMDFSAMKIS
+111 
-124 NILGVDTVDMG
+124 
-135 ALAGIMAGLVTA
+135 
-147 KLHNKYHKVQFPA
+147 Q
-160 AIAFYGGKRFV
+160 
-171 ALVVLVSMTVIG
+171 ALVVGKDSIYK
-183 LVMPLIWAPISV
+183 
-195 GIDGLGRIIRSSG
+195 DGDTRY
-208 AFGVFIFGTLERLLI
+208 V
-223 PTGLHHVLNSLFR
+223 
-236 TTAIGGT
+236 
-243 YHGVEGCLNIFLQF
+243 
-257 LDQAPLSD
+257 
-265 MKPYTQ
+265 
-271 FLGQGKMP
+271 
-279 YMLFGLPAAALA
+279 
-291 IYRTTPQDKKAKVKA
+291 
-306 LMIAGVAACFV
+306 
-317 SGITEPLE
+317 
-325 FSFMF
+325 
-330 IAPALFVFHAIMG
+330 
-343 GISFMLMSLLGVIVG
+343 
-358 NTGGGFIDF
+358 
-367 LLWGVFQ
+367 
-374 PGSHWYWVIVV
+374 
-385 GIPYAFIYY
+385 Y

-457 VRYSRS
+457 VQYSRS

-524 IADYDKQIKDL
+524 LADYDKQIKDL
-535 SEGGSSAEEN
+535 SEGGSSTEEN

-559 QLKLNLQLLN
+559 QLKLNLQLLD

-574 ACADHTY
+574 AGADHTY

-625 EGSDILQI
+625 EGADILQI

-642 VQVKDSNSYKVYKD
+642 VQVKESNSYKVYKD

-684 GSVAQKGYI
+684 GREAQKGYI

-748 SIIHKQINPMDKDD
+748 SIIHKQVNPMDKDD

>member
-1 MKSKIMK
+1 MKIRNILSIKK
-8 FFSDLGRSL
+8 LAVLGICVSFLAGGCGKMTESSIPELEEPVALNEAYRPVEYGTIGSIQVL
-17 MMPVAA
+17 MATAVPRDYCNYYSANVNISQIYVEPGDTVNAGDVLAVCDVDEAKKQLQECKAA
-23 LAACGIIL
+23 LAHENETYEI
-31 GITSAL
+31 SAQISD
-37 LKTQVQDAVPFLTA
+37 TQIKMWENQAAQQDNNEH
-51 SVPLFIITTLNKV
+51 NKMDPAD
-64 SGIVFTLLPVLFAIS
+64 GAMADAYEINTDTNIDEQA
-79 IAFGLAK
+79 
-86 EDKGVAAFAGFIG
+86 EDTGEFS
-99 YYTFLVASSCMI
+99 TEQTEENE
-111 STGIMDFSAMKIS
+111 STGEDYNKQIATEQENQRYDKQLHEYRVQKI
-124 NILGVDTVDMG
+124 NEQIALYQQLVDDGTLK
-135 ALAGIMAGLVTA
+135 AAHSGLVTYTK
-147 KLHNKYHKVQFPA
+147 KLTEGRSAAAYENIVIVSDTDDLVLDIKATAINEYKYSDYDKKYVIVDGEKYDVTESQYTSEVLVLSKINNRYPDVCVESREKPSLTAGQMYPVYFEKTKA
-160 AIAFYGGKRFV
+160 NQ
-171 ALVVLVSMTVIG
+171 ALVVGKDSIYK
-183 LVMPLIWAPISV
+183 
-195 GIDGLGRIIRSSG
+195 DGDTRY
-208 AFGVFIFGTLERLLI
+208 V
-223 PTGLHHVLNSLFR
+223 
-236 TTAIGGT
+236 
-243 YHGVEGCLNIFLQF
+243 
-257 LDQAPLSD
+257 
-265 MKPYTQ
+265 
-271 FLGQGKMP
+271 
-279 YMLFGLPAAALA
+279 
-291 IYRTTPQDKKAKVKA
+291 
-306 LMIAGVAACFV
+306 
-317 SGITEPLE
+317 
-325 FSFMF
+325 
-330 IAPALFVFHAIMG
+330 
-343 GISFMLMSLLGVIVG
+343 
-358 NTGGGFIDF
+358 
-367 LLWGVFQ
+367 
-374 PGSHWYWVIVV
+374 
-385 GIPYAFIYY
+385 Y
-394 VKNDEGGREKRIIT
+394 VKNNEGGREKRIIT

-457 VRYSRS
+457 VQYSRS

-524 IADYDKQIKDL
+524 IADYNKQIKDL
-535 SEGGSSAEEN
+535 SEEN

-559 QLKLNLQLLN
+559 QLKLNLQLLD

-574 ACADHTY
+574 AGADHTY

-625 EGSDILQI
+625 EGADILQI

-684 GSVAQKGYI
+684 GREAQKGYV

-748 SIIHKQINPMDKDD
+748 SIIHKQVNPMDKDD

-783 DYTSGSNTLV
+783 DYTSGSSTLV

>member
-1 MKSKIMK
+1 MKIRNILSIKK
-8 FFSDLGRSL
+8 LAVLGICVSFLAGGCGKMTESSIPKLEEPVALNEAYRPVEYAAIGSVQVL
-17 MMPVAA
+17 MATAVPRDYCNYYSANVNISQIYVEPGDTVNAGDVLAVCDVDEAKKQLQECKAA
-23 LAACGIIL
+23 LAHENETYEI
-31 GITSAL
+31 SAQISDTQIRL
-37 LKTQVQDAVPFLTA
+37 WESQAAGQDNNEPDQSDGTADDTHEADADTNIDEYAAVTGEFSTEQTEKNESTDEDYNTQIATEQENQRYDKQLHEYRVQKINEQMALYQQIVDDGMLK
-51 SVPLFIITTLNKV
+51 
-64 SGIVFTLLPVLFAIS
+64 
-79 IAFGLAK
+79 
-86 EDKGVAAFAGFIG
+86 AAH
-99 YYTFLVASSCMI
+99 S
-111 STGIMDFSAMKIS
+111 
-124 NILGVDTVDMG
+124 
-135 ALAGIMAGLVTA
+135 GLVTYTK
-147 KLHNKYHKVQFPA
+147 KLTEGRSAAAYENIVIVSDTDDLVLDIKDTAINEYKYSDYDKKYVIVDGEKYDVTESQYTSEVLVLSKINNRYSDVCVESREKPSLTAGQMYPVYFEKTKA
-160 AIAFYGGKRFV
+160 NQ
-171 ALVVLVSMTVIG
+171 ALVVGKDSIYK
-183 LVMPLIWAPISV
+183 
-195 GIDGLGRIIRSSG
+195 DGDTRY
-208 AFGVFIFGTLERLLI
+208 V
-223 PTGLHHVLNSLFR
+223 
-236 TTAIGGT
+236 
-243 YHGVEGCLNIFLQF
+243 
-257 LDQAPLSD
+257 
-265 MKPYTQ
+265 
-271 FLGQGKMP
+271 
-279 YMLFGLPAAALA
+279 
-291 IYRTTPQDKKAKVKA
+291 
-306 LMIAGVAACFV
+306 
-317 SGITEPLE
+317 
-325 FSFMF
+325 
-330 IAPALFVFHAIMG
+330 
-343 GISFMLMSLLGVIVG
+343 
-358 NTGGGFIDF
+358 
-367 LLWGVFQ
+367 
-374 PGSHWYWVIVV
+374 
-385 GIPYAFIYY
+385 Y

-457 VRYSRS
+457 VQYSRS

-486 DTVEK
+486 DMIEK

-524 IADYDKQIKDL
+524 IADYDKQVKDL
-535 SEGGSSAEEN
+535 SEEN

-559 QLKLNLQLLN
+559 QLKLNLQLLD

-574 ACADHTY
+574 AGADHTY

-625 EGSDILQI
+625 EGADILQI

-642 VQVKDSNSYKVYKD
+642 VQVKDSNSYKVYTD

-684 GSVAQKGYI
+684 GREAQKGYI

-748 SIIHKQINPMDKDD
+748 SIIHKQVNPMDKDD

>member
-1 MKSKIMK
+1 MKIRNILSIKK
-8 FFSDLGRSL
+8 LAVLGICVSFLAGGCGKMTESSIPKLEEPVALNEAYRPVEYAAIGSVQVL
-17 MMPVAA
+17 MATAVPRDYCNYYSANVNISQIYVEPGDTVNAGDVLAVCDVDEAKKQLQECQAA
-23 LAACGIIL
+23 LAHENETYEI
-31 GITSAL
+31 SAQISDTQIRL
-37 LKTQVQDAVPFLTA
+37 WESQAAGQDNNEPDQSDGTADDTHEADADTNIDEYAAVTGEFSTEQTEKNESTDEDYNTQIATEQENQRYDKQLHEYRVQKINEQMASYQQIVDDGTLK
-51 SVPLFIITTLNKV
+51 
-64 SGIVFTLLPVLFAIS
+64 
-79 IAFGLAK
+79 
-86 EDKGVAAFAGFIG
+86 AAH
-99 YYTFLVASSCMI
+99 S
-111 STGIMDFSAMKIS
+111 
-124 NILGVDTVDMG
+124 
-135 ALAGIMAGLVTA
+135 GLVTYTK
-147 KLHNKYHKVQFPA
+147 KLTEGRSAAAYENIVIVSDTDDLVLDIKDTAINEYKYSDYDKKYVIVDGEKYDVTESQYTSEVLVLSKINNRYPDVCVESREKPSLTAGQMYPVYFEKTKA
-160 AIAFYGGKRFV
+160 NQ
-171 ALVVLVSMTVIG
+171 ALVVGKDSIYK
-183 LVMPLIWAPISV
+183 
-195 GIDGLGRIIRSSG
+195 DGDTRYI
-208 AFGVFIFGTLERLLI
+208 
-223 PTGLHHVLNSLFR
+223 
-236 TTAIGGT
+236 
-243 YHGVEGCLNIFLQF
+243 
-257 LDQAPLSD
+257 
-265 MKPYTQ
+265 
-271 FLGQGKMP
+271 
-279 YMLFGLPAAALA
+279 
-291 IYRTTPQDKKAKVKA
+291 
-306 LMIAGVAACFV
+306 
-317 SGITEPLE
+317 
-325 FSFMF
+325 
-330 IAPALFVFHAIMG
+330 
-343 GISFMLMSLLGVIVG
+343 
-358 NTGGGFIDF
+358 
-367 LLWGVFQ
+367 
-374 PGSHWYWVIVV
+374 
-385 GIPYAFIYY
+385 Y

-457 VRYSRS
+457 VQYSRS

-491 GMLLYVVDTGEGKA
+491 GRLLYVVDTGEGKA

-535 SEGGSSAEEN
+535 SEEN

-559 QLKLNLQLLN
+559 QLKLNLQLLD

-574 ACADHTY
+574 AGADHTY

-642 VQVKDSNSYKVYKD
+642 VQVKDSNSYKVCTD

-684 GSVAQKGYI
+684 GREAQKGYI

-723 PDDLTRASAVKF
+723 PDDLTGASAVKF

-748 SIIHKQINPMDKDD
+748 SIIHKQVNPMDKDD

>member
-1 MKSKIMK
+1 MKIRNILSIKK
-8 FFSDLGRSL
+8 LAVLGICVSFLAGGCGKMTESSIPKLEEPVALNEAYRPVEYAAIGSVQVL
-17 MMPVAA
+17 MATAVPRDYCNYYSANVNISQIYVEPGDTVNAGDVLAVCDVDEAKKQLQECKAA
-23 LAACGIIL
+23 LAHENETYEI
-31 GITSAL
+31 SAQISDTQIRL
-37 LKTQVQDAVPFLTA
+37 WESQAAGQDNNEPDQSDGTADDTHEADADTNIDEYAAVTDEFSTEQTEKNESTDEDYNTQIATEQENQRYDKQLHEYRVQKINEQMALYQQIVDDGMLK
-51 SVPLFIITTLNKV
+51 
-64 SGIVFTLLPVLFAIS
+64 
-79 IAFGLAK
+79 
-86 EDKGVAAFAGFIG
+86 AAH
-99 YYTFLVASSCMI
+99 S
-111 STGIMDFSAMKIS
+111 
-124 NILGVDTVDMG
+124 
-135 ALAGIMAGLVTA
+135 GLVTYTK
-147 KLHNKYHKVQFPA
+147 KLTEGRSAAAYENIVIVSDTDDLVLDIKDTAINEYKYSDYDNKYVIVDGEKYDVTESQYTSEVLVLSKINNRYPDVCVESREKPSLTAGQMYPVYFEKTKA
-160 AIAFYGGKRFV
+160 NQ
-171 ALVVLVSMTVIG
+171 ALVVGKDSIYK
-183 LVMPLIWAPISV
+183 
-195 GIDGLGRIIRSSG
+195 DGDTRY
-208 AFGVFIFGTLERLLI
+208 V
-223 PTGLHHVLNSLFR
+223 
-236 TTAIGGT
+236 
-243 YHGVEGCLNIFLQF
+243 
-257 LDQAPLSD
+257 
-265 MKPYTQ
+265 
-271 FLGQGKMP
+271 
-279 YMLFGLPAAALA
+279 
-291 IYRTTPQDKKAKVKA
+291 
-306 LMIAGVAACFV
+306 
-317 SGITEPLE
+317 
-325 FSFMF
+325 
-330 IAPALFVFHAIMG
+330 
-343 GISFMLMSLLGVIVG
+343 
-358 NTGGGFIDF
+358 
-367 LLWGVFQ
+367 
-374 PGSHWYWVIVV
+374 
-385 GIPYAFIYY
+385 Y

-457 VRYSRS
+457 VQYSRS

-486 DTVEK
+486 DMIEK

-545 NRQDEKPDTAYDEQ
+545 NRQDEKPDTADDEQ
-559 QLKLNLQLLN
+559 QLKLNLQLLD

-574 ACADHTY
+574 AGADHTY

-586 QSAYD
+586 QSEYD

-625 EGSDILQI
+625 EGADILQI

-642 VQVKDSNSYKVYKD
+642 VQVKDSNSYKVCTD

-684 GSVAQKGYI
+684 GRQAQKGYV

-723 PDDLTRASAVKF
+723 PDDLTGASAVKF

-748 SIIHKQINPMDKDD
+748 SIIHKQVNPMDKDD

>member
-1 MKSKIMK
+1 MKIRNLLSIKK
-8 FFSDLGRSL
+8 LAVLGICVSFVAGGCGKMTESSIPKLEEPVALNEAYRPVEYAAIGSVQVL
-17 MMPVAA
+17 MATAVPRDYCNYYSANVNISQIYVEPGDTVNAGDVLAVCDVDEAKKQLQECQAA
-23 LAACGIIL
+23 LAHENETYEI
-31 GITSAL
+31 SAQISDTQIRL
-37 LKTQVQDAVPFLTA
+37 WESQAAGQDNNEPDQSDGTADDTHEADADTNIDEYAAVTGEFSTEQTEKNESTDEDYNTQIATEQENQRYDKQLHEYRVQKINEQMASYQQIVDDGMLK
-51 SVPLFIITTLNKV
+51 
-64 SGIVFTLLPVLFAIS
+64 
-79 IAFGLAK
+79 
-86 EDKGVAAFAGFIG
+86 AAH
-99 YYTFLVASSCMI
+99 S
-111 STGIMDFSAMKIS
+111 
-124 NILGVDTVDMG
+124 
-135 ALAGIMAGLVTA
+135 GLVTYTK
-147 KLHNKYHKVQFPA
+147 KLTEGRSAAAYENIVIVSDTDDLVLDIKDTAINEYKYSDYDKKYVVVDGEKYDVTESQYTSEVLVLSKINNRYPDVCVESREKPSLTAGQMYPVYFEKTKA
-160 AIAFYGGKRFV
+160 NQ
-171 ALVVLVSMTVIG
+171 ALVVGKDSIYK
-183 LVMPLIWAPISV
+183 
-195 GIDGLGRIIRSSG
+195 DGDTRYI
-208 AFGVFIFGTLERLLI
+208 
-223 PTGLHHVLNSLFR
+223 
-236 TTAIGGT
+236 
-243 YHGVEGCLNIFLQF
+243 
-257 LDQAPLSD
+257 
-265 MKPYTQ
+265 
-271 FLGQGKMP
+271 
-279 YMLFGLPAAALA
+279 
-291 IYRTTPQDKKAKVKA
+291 
-306 LMIAGVAACFV
+306 
-317 SGITEPLE
+317 
-325 FSFMF
+325 
-330 IAPALFVFHAIMG
+330 
-343 GISFMLMSLLGVIVG
+343 
-358 NTGGGFIDF
+358 
-367 LLWGVFQ
+367 
-374 PGSHWYWVIVV
+374 
-385 GIPYAFIYY
+385 Y

-457 VRYSRS
+457 VQYSRS

-545 NRQDEKPDTAYDEQ
+545 NRQDEKPDTAYEEQ
-559 QLKLNLQLLN
+559 QLKLNLQLLD

-574 ACADHTY
+574 AGADHTY

-625 EGSDILQI
+625 EGADILQI

-684 GSVAQKGYI
+684 GREAQKGYV

-748 SIIHKQINPMDKDD
+748 SIIHKQVNPMDKDD

>member
-1 MKSKIMK
+1 MKIRNILSIKK
-8 FFSDLGRSL
+8 LAVLGICVSFLAGGCGKMTESSIPELEEPVALNEAYRPVEYGTIGSIQVL
-17 MMPVAA
+17 MATAVPRDYCNYYSANVNISQIYVEPGDTVNAGDVLAVCDVDEAKKQLQECKAA
-23 LAACGIIL
+23 LAHENETYEISAQISDTQIRLWESQAAGQDNNEPDQSDGTADDTHEADADTNIDEYAAVTGEFSTEQTEKNESTDEDYNTQIATEQENQRYDKQL
-31 GITSAL
+31 HEYRVQKINEQMALYQQIVDDGMLKAAHSGLVTYTKKLTEGRSAAAYENIVIVSDTDDLVLDIKDTAINEYKYSDYDKKYVIVDGEKYDVTESQYTSEVMVL
-37 LKTQVQDAVPFLTA
+37 SKINNRYPDVCVESREKPFLTA
-51 SVPLFIITTLNKV
+51 
-64 SGIVFTLLPVLFAIS
+64 GQMYPVYFEKTKA
-79 IAFGLAK
+79 
-86 EDKGVAAFAGFIG
+86 
-99 YYTFLVASSCMI
+99 
-111 STGIMDFSAMKIS
+111 
-124 NILGVDTVDMG
+124 N
-135 ALAGIMAGLVTA
+135 
-147 KLHNKYHKVQFPA
+147 Q
-160 AIAFYGGKRFV
+160 
-171 ALVVLVSMTVIG
+171 ALVVGKDSIYK
-183 LVMPLIWAPISV
+183 
-195 GIDGLGRIIRSSG
+195 DGDTRY
-208 AFGVFIFGTLERLLI
+208 V
-223 PTGLHHVLNSLFR
+223 
-236 TTAIGGT
+236 
-243 YHGVEGCLNIFLQF
+243 
-257 LDQAPLSD
+257 
-265 MKPYTQ
+265 
-271 FLGQGKMP
+271 
-279 YMLFGLPAAALA
+279 
-291 IYRTTPQDKKAKVKA
+291 
-306 LMIAGVAACFV
+306 
-317 SGITEPLE
+317 
-325 FSFMF
+325 
-330 IAPALFVFHAIMG
+330 
-343 GISFMLMSLLGVIVG
+343 
-358 NTGGGFIDF
+358 
-367 LLWGVFQ
+367 
-374 PGSHWYWVIVV
+374 
-385 GIPYAFIYY
+385 Y

-457 VRYSRS
+457 VQYSRS

-524 IADYDKQIKDL
+524 IADYNKQIKDL

-559 QLKLNLQLLN
+559 QLKLNLQLLD

-574 ACADHTY
+574 AGADHTY

-586 QSAYD
+586 QSEYD

-605 YAKND
+605 YAKKD

-625 EGSDILQI
+625 EGADILQI

-642 VQVKDSNSYKVYKD
+642 VQVKESNSYKVYKD

-684 GSVAQKGYI
+684 GREAQKGYI

-748 SIIHKQINPMDKDD
+748 SIIHKQVNPMDKDD

>member
-1 MKSKIMK
+1 MKIRNILSIKK
-8 FFSDLGRSL
+8 LAVLGICVSFVAGGCGKMTESSIPKL
-17 MMPVAA
+17 EEPVALNEAYRPVEYAAIGSVQVLMATAVPRDYCNYYSANVNISQIYVEPGDTVNVGDVLAVCDVDEAKEQLQECQDA
-23 LAACGIIL
+23 LAHENETYEI
-31 GITSAL
+31 SAQISD
-37 LKTQVQDAVPFLTA
+37 TQIKMWENQAAQQDNNEHNKMDTA
-51 SVPLFIITTLNKV
+51 DGAMDDAYEINTDTNID
-64 SGIVFTLLPVLFAIS
+64 
-79 IAFGLAK
+79 
-86 EDKGVAAFAGFIG
+86 ERAA
-99 YYTFLVASSCMI
+99 
-111 STGIMDFSAMKIS
+111 
-124 NILGVDTVDMG
+124 DMG
-135 ALAGIMAGLVTA
+135 EFSTEQTDKNESTDEDYNTQIATEQENQRYDKQLHEYRVQKINEQIALYQQLVDDGTLKAAHSGLVTYTK
-147 KLHNKYHKVQFPA
+147 KLTEGRSAAAYENIVIVSDTDDLVLDIKDTAINEYKYSDYDKKYVIVDGEKYDVTESQYTSEVLVLSKINNRYPDVCVESREKPSLTAGQMYPVYFEKTKA
-160 AIAFYGGKRFV
+160 NQ
-171 ALVVLVSMTVIG
+171 ALVVGKDSIYK
-183 LVMPLIWAPISV
+183 
-195 GIDGLGRIIRSSG
+195 DGDTRY
-208 AFGVFIFGTLERLLI
+208 V
-223 PTGLHHVLNSLFR
+223 
-236 TTAIGGT
+236 
-243 YHGVEGCLNIFLQF
+243 
-257 LDQAPLSD
+257 
-265 MKPYTQ
+265 
-271 FLGQGKMP
+271 
-279 YMLFGLPAAALA
+279 
-291 IYRTTPQDKKAKVKA
+291 
-306 LMIAGVAACFV
+306 
-317 SGITEPLE
+317 
-325 FSFMF
+325 
-330 IAPALFVFHAIMG
+330 
-343 GISFMLMSLLGVIVG
+343 
-358 NTGGGFIDF
+358 
-367 LLWGVFQ
+367 
-374 PGSHWYWVIVV
+374 
-385 GIPYAFIYY
+385 Y

-545 NRQDEKPDTAYDEQ
+545 NRQDGKPVTAYDEQ
-559 QLKLNLQLLN
+559 QLKLNLQLLD

-574 ACADHTY
+574 AGADHTY

-586 QSAYD
+586 QSEYD

-684 GSVAQKGYI
+684 GREAQKGYV

-748 SIIHKQINPMDKDD
+748 SIIHKQVNPMDKDD

>member
-1 MKSKIMK
+1 MKIRNLLSIKK
-8 FFSDLGRSL
+8 LAVLGICVSFLAGGCGKMTESSIPELEEPVALNEAYRPVEYGTIGSVQVL
-17 MMPVAA
+17 MATAVPRDYCNYYSANVNISQIYVEPGDTVNAGDVLAVCDVDEAKKQLQECQAA
-23 LAACGIIL
+23 LAHENETYEISAQISDTQIRLWESQTAGQDNNEPDPSDGAADDTHETDADTNIDEYAAVTGEFSTEQTDKNESTEDDYNTQIATEQENQRYDKQL
-31 GITSAL
+31 HEYRVQKINEQMALYQQIVDDGTLKAVHSGLVTYTKKLTDGRSAAAYENIVIVSDTDDLVLDIKDTAINEYKYSDYDKKYVIVDGEKYDVTEFQYTSEVL
-37 LKTQVQDAVPFLTA
+37 VLSKINNRYPDVCVESREKPFLTA
-51 SVPLFIITTLNKV
+51 
-64 SGIVFTLLPVLFAIS
+64 GQMYPVYFEKTKA
-79 IAFGLAK
+79 
-86 EDKGVAAFAGFIG
+86 D
-99 YYTFLVASSCMI
+99 
-111 STGIMDFSAMKIS
+111 
-124 NILGVDTVDMG
+124 
-135 ALAGIMAGLVTA
+135 
-147 KLHNKYHKVQFPA
+147 Q
-160 AIAFYGGKRFV
+160 
-171 ALVVLVSMTVIG
+171 ALVVGKDSI
-183 LVMPLIWAPISV
+183 
-195 GIDGLGRIIRSSG
+195 
-208 AFGVFIFGTLERLLI
+208 
-223 PTGLHHVLNSLFR
+223 
-236 TTAIGGT
+236 
-243 YHGVEGCLNIFLQF
+243 YKEG
-257 LDQAPLSD
+257 DTR
-265 MKPYTQ
+265 Y
-271 FLGQGKMP
+271 
-279 YMLFGLPAAALA
+279 
-291 IYRTTPQDKKAKVKA
+291 V
-306 LMIAGVAACFV
+306 
-317 SGITEPLE
+317 
-325 FSFMF
+325 
-330 IAPALFVFHAIMG
+330 
-343 GISFMLMSLLGVIVG
+343 
-358 NTGGGFIDF
+358 
-367 LLWGVFQ
+367 
-374 PGSHWYWVIVV
+374 
-385 GIPYAFIYY
+385 Y

-581 QLSRL
+581 QLSQL

-684 GSVAQKGYI
+684 GREAQKGYV

-748 SIIHKQINPMDKDD
+748 SIIHKQVNPMDKDD

>member
-1 MKSKIMK
+1 MKIRNLLSIKK
-8 FFSDLGRSL
+8 LAVLGICVSFL
-17 MMPVAA
+17 AGGCGKMTESSIPELEEPVALNEAYRPVEYAAIGSVQVLMATAVPRDYCNYYSANVNISQIYVEPGDTVNAGDVLAVCDVDEAKEQLQECKDA
-23 LAACGIIL
+23 LAHENETYEI
-31 GITSAL
+31 SAQISDTQIKMWENQAAQQENNEHNKMDTADGAMADAYEINTDINIDEQAADTGQFSTEQL
-37 LKTQVQDAVPFLTA
+37 EKSDRTEESYSTKIETEQENQRYDKQLHEYRVQKINEQMALYQQLVDDGTLK
-51 SVPLFIITTLNKV
+51 
-64 SGIVFTLLPVLFAIS
+64 
-79 IAFGLAK
+79 
-86 EDKGVAAFAGFIG
+86 AAH
-99 YYTFLVASSCMI
+99 S
-111 STGIMDFSAMKIS
+111 
-124 NILGVDTVDMG
+124 
-135 ALAGIMAGLVTA
+135 GLVTYTK
-147 KLHNKYHKVQFPA
+147 KLTEGRSAAAYENIVIVSDTDDLVLDIKDTAINEYKYSDYDKKYVIVDGEKYDVTESQYTSEVLVLSKINNRYPDVCVESREKPSLTAGQMYPVYFEKTKA
-160 AIAFYGGKRFV
+160 NQ
-171 ALVVLVSMTVIG
+171 ALVVGKDSIYK
-183 LVMPLIWAPISV
+183 
-195 GIDGLGRIIRSSG
+195 DGDTRY
-208 AFGVFIFGTLERLLI
+208 V
-223 PTGLHHVLNSLFR
+223 
-236 TTAIGGT
+236 
-243 YHGVEGCLNIFLQF
+243 
-257 LDQAPLSD
+257 
-265 MKPYTQ
+265 
-271 FLGQGKMP
+271 
-279 YMLFGLPAAALA
+279 
-291 IYRTTPQDKKAKVKA
+291 
-306 LMIAGVAACFV
+306 
-317 SGITEPLE
+317 
-325 FSFMF
+325 
-330 IAPALFVFHAIMG
+330 
-343 GISFMLMSLLGVIVG
+343 
-358 NTGGGFIDF
+358 
-367 LLWGVFQ
+367 
-374 PGSHWYWVIVV
+374 
-385 GIPYAFIYY
+385 Y
-394 VKNDEGGREKRIIT
+394 VKNNEGGREKRIIT

-457 VRYSRS
+457 VQYSRS

-524 IADYDKQIKDL
+524 IADYDKQVKDL

-559 QLKLNLQLLN
+559 LLKLNLQLLD

-574 ACADHTY
+574 AGADHTY

-625 EGSDILQI
+625 EGADILQI

-642 VQVKDSNSYKVYKD
+642 VQVKESNSYKVYKD

-684 GSVAQKGYI
+684 GREAQKGYV

-748 SIIHKQINPMDKDD
+748 SIIHKQVNPMDKDD

>member
-1 MKSKIMK
+1 MKIRNILSIKK
-8 FFSDLGRSL
+8 LAVLGICVSFLAGGCGKMTESSIPKLEEPVALNEAYRPVEYAAIGSVQVL
-17 MMPVAA
+17 MATAVPRDYCNYYSANVNISQIYVEPGDTVNAGDVLAVCDVDEAKEQLQECQAA
-23 LAACGIIL
+23 LAHENETYEISAQISDTQIKMWENQAAQQDNNEHNKMDTADGAMADAYEINTDTNIDERVADMGEFSTEQTDKNESTDEDYNTQIATEQENQRYDKQL
-31 GITSAL
+31 HEYRVQKINEQMALYQQLVDDGTLKAAHSGLVTYTKKLTEGRSAAAYENIVIVSDTNDLVLDIKDTAINEYKYSDYDKKYVIVDGEKYDVTESQYTSEVL
-37 LKTQVQDAVPFLTA
+37 VLSKINNRYPDVCVESREKPFLTA
-51 SVPLFIITTLNKV
+51 
-64 SGIVFTLLPVLFAIS
+64 GQMYPVYFEKTKA
-79 IAFGLAK
+79 
-86 EDKGVAAFAGFIG
+86 DH
-99 YYTFLVASSCMI
+99 T
-111 STGIMDFSAMKIS
+111 
-124 NILGVDTVDMG
+124 
-135 ALAGIMAGLVTA
+135 
-147 KLHNKYHKVQFPA
+147 
-160 AIAFYGGKRFV
+160 
-171 ALVVLVSMTVIG
+171 LVVGKDSIYK
-183 LVMPLIWAPISV
+183 
-195 GIDGLGRIIRSSG
+195 DGDTRY
-208 AFGVFIFGTLERLLI
+208 V
-223 PTGLHHVLNSLFR
+223 
-236 TTAIGGT
+236 
-243 YHGVEGCLNIFLQF
+243 
-257 LDQAPLSD
+257 
-265 MKPYTQ
+265 
-271 FLGQGKMP
+271 
-279 YMLFGLPAAALA
+279 
-291 IYRTTPQDKKAKVKA
+291 
-306 LMIAGVAACFV
+306 
-317 SGITEPLE
+317 
-325 FSFMF
+325 
-330 IAPALFVFHAIMG
+330 
-343 GISFMLMSLLGVIVG
+343 
-358 NTGGGFIDF
+358 
-367 LLWGVFQ
+367 
-374 PGSHWYWVIVV
+374 
-385 GIPYAFIYY
+385 Y

-457 VRYSRS
+457 VQYSRS

-524 IADYDKQIKDL
+524 IADYDKQVKDL
-535 SEGGSSAEEN
+535 SEEN

-559 QLKLNLQLLN
+559 QLKLNLQLLD

-574 ACADHTY
+574 AGADHTY

-586 QSAYD
+586 QSEYD

-642 VQVKDSNSYKVYKD
+642 VQVKDSNSYKVCTD

-684 GSVAQKGYI
+684 GREAQKGYV

-723 PDDLTRASAVKF
+723 PDDLTGASAVKF

-748 SIIHKQINPMDKDD
+748 SIIHKQVNPMDKDD

>member
-1 MKSKIMK
+1 MKIRNILSIKK
-8 FFSDLGRSL
+8 LAVLGICVSFLAGGCEKMTESSIPELEEPVALNEAYRPVEYAAIGSVQVL
-17 MMPVAA
+17 MATAVPRDYCNYYSANVNISQIYVEPGDTVNAGDVLAVCDVDEAKKQLQECQAA
-23 LAACGIIL
+23 LAHENETYEI
-31 GITSAL
+31 SAQISDTQIKMWENQAAGQDNNEHNKMDTADGAMDDVYGANTDTNIDEYIADTDEFSTEQL
-37 LKTQVQDAVPFLTA
+37 EKSDRTEESYSTKIETEQENQRYDKQLHEYRVKKINEQMALYQQLVDDGTLK
-51 SVPLFIITTLNKV
+51 
-64 SGIVFTLLPVLFAIS
+64 
-79 IAFGLAK
+79 
-86 EDKGVAAFAGFIG
+86 AAH
-99 YYTFLVASSCMI
+99 S
-111 STGIMDFSAMKIS
+111 
-124 NILGVDTVDMG
+124 
-135 ALAGIMAGLVTA
+135 GLVTYTK
-147 KLHNKYHKVQFPA
+147 KLTEGRSAAAYENIVIVSDTDDLVLDIKDTAINEYKYSDYDKKYVIVDGEKYDVTESQYTSEVLVLSKINNRYPDVCVESREKPSLTAGQMYPVYFEKTKA
-160 AIAFYGGKRFV
+160 NQ
-171 ALVVLVSMTVIG
+171 ALVVGKDSIYK
-183 LVMPLIWAPISV
+183 
-195 GIDGLGRIIRSSG
+195 DGDTRY
-208 AFGVFIFGTLERLLI
+208 V
-223 PTGLHHVLNSLFR
+223 
-236 TTAIGGT
+236 
-243 YHGVEGCLNIFLQF
+243 
-257 LDQAPLSD
+257 
-265 MKPYTQ
+265 
-271 FLGQGKMP
+271 
-279 YMLFGLPAAALA
+279 
-291 IYRTTPQDKKAKVKA
+291 
-306 LMIAGVAACFV
+306 
-317 SGITEPLE
+317 
-325 FSFMF
+325 
-330 IAPALFVFHAIMG
+330 
-343 GISFMLMSLLGVIVG
+343 
-358 NTGGGFIDF
+358 
-367 LLWGVFQ
+367 
-374 PGSHWYWVIVV
+374 
-385 GIPYAFIYY
+385 Y
-394 VKNDEGGREKRIIT
+394 VKNNEGGREKRIIT

-457 VRYSRS
+457 VQYSRS

-486 DTVEK
+486 DTVEN

-524 IADYDKQIKDL
+524 IADYNKQIKDL
-535 SEGGSSAEEN
+535 SEEN

-559 QLKLNLQLLN
+559 QLKLNLQLLD

-574 ACADHTY
+574 AGADHTY

-586 QSAYD
+586 QSEYD

-625 EGSDILQI
+625 EGADILQI

-684 GSVAQKGYI
+684 GRVAQKGYV

-723 PDDLTRASAVKF
+723 PDDLTGASAVKF

-748 SIIHKQINPMDKDD
+748 SIIHKQVNPMDKDD

>member
-1 MKSKIMK
+1 MKIRNILSIKK
-8 FFSDLGRSL
+8 LAVLGICVSFVAGGCGKMTESSIPELEEPVALNEAYRPVEYAAIGSVQVL
-17 MMPVAA
+17 MATAVPRDYCNYYSANVNISQIYVEPGDTVNAGDVLAVCDVDEAKKQLQECQAA
-23 LAACGIIL
+23 LAHENETYEISAQISDTHIKMWENQAAQQDNNEHNKMDTADGAMDDAYEINTDTNIDERAADMGEFSTEQTDKNESTDEDYNTQIATEQENQRYDKQL
-31 GITSAL
+31 HEYRVQKINEQIALYQQLVDDGTLKAAHSGLVTYTKKLTEGRSAAAYENIVIVSDTDDLVLDIKDTAINEYKYSDYDKKYVIVDGEKYDVTESQYTSEVL
-37 LKTQVQDAVPFLTA
+37 VLSKINNRYPDVCVESREKPFLTA
-51 SVPLFIITTLNKV
+51 
-64 SGIVFTLLPVLFAIS
+64 GQMYPVYFEKTKA
-79 IAFGLAK
+79 
-86 EDKGVAAFAGFIG
+86 
-99 YYTFLVASSCMI
+99 
-111 STGIMDFSAMKIS
+111 
-124 NILGVDTVDMG
+124 N
-135 ALAGIMAGLVTA
+135 
-147 KLHNKYHKVQFPA
+147 Q
-160 AIAFYGGKRFV
+160 
-171 ALVVLVSMTVIG
+171 ALVVGKDSIYK
-183 LVMPLIWAPISV
+183 
-195 GIDGLGRIIRSSG
+195 DGDTRY
-208 AFGVFIFGTLERLLI
+208 V
-223 PTGLHHVLNSLFR
+223 
-236 TTAIGGT
+236 
-243 YHGVEGCLNIFLQF
+243 
-257 LDQAPLSD
+257 
-265 MKPYTQ
+265 
-271 FLGQGKMP
+271 
-279 YMLFGLPAAALA
+279 
-291 IYRTTPQDKKAKVKA
+291 
-306 LMIAGVAACFV
+306 
-317 SGITEPLE
+317 
-325 FSFMF
+325 
-330 IAPALFVFHAIMG
+330 
-343 GISFMLMSLLGVIVG
+343 
-358 NTGGGFIDF
+358 
-367 LLWGVFQ
+367 
-374 PGSHWYWVIVV
+374 
-385 GIPYAFIYY
+385 Y

-457 VRYSRS
+457 VQYSRS

-524 IADYDKQIKDL
+524 IADYNKQIKDL
-535 SEGGSSAEEN
+535 SEEN

-559 QLKLNLQLLN
+559 QLKLNLQLLD

-574 ACADHTY
+574 AGADHTY

-625 EGSDILQI
+625 EGADILQI

-642 VQVKDSNSYKVYKD
+642 VQVKESNSYKVYKD

-661 GERVSLELDG
+661 GERVSLEMDG

-684 GSVAQKGYI
+684 GREAQKGYI

-748 SIIHKQINPMDKDD
+748 SIIHKQVNPMDKDD

>member
-1 MKSKIMK
+1 MKIRNLLSIKKLAVLGICVSFVAGGCGKMTESSIPELEEPVALNEAYRPVEYAAIGSVQVLMAAAVPRDYCNYYSANVNISQIYVEPGDTVNAGDVIAVCDVDEAKKQLQECQAALVHENETYDISTQISDTQIKLWESQAAGQDNNEHNKMDTADGTMDDAYGANADTNLDEYEANTDTNIDEQVADTGEFSTEQTEKNESTGEDYNTLIATEQENQRYDKQLHEYRVQKINEQMTSYQQIVDDGTLKAAHSGLVTYTKKLTEGRSAAVYENIVIVSDTDDLVLDIKDTAINEYKYSDYDKKYVMVDGEKYDVSEQQYTSEVLVLSKINNRYPDVCVESK
-8 FFSDLGRSL
+8 E
-17 MMPVAA
+17 
-23 LAACGIIL
+23 
-31 GITSAL
+31 
-37 LKTQVQDAVPFLTA
+37 KPFLTA
-51 SVPLFIITTLNKV
+51 
-64 SGIVFTLLPVLFAIS
+64 GQMYPVYFEKTKA
-79 IAFGLAK
+79 
-86 EDKGVAAFAGFIG
+86 DH
-99 YYTFLVASSCMI
+99 T
-111 STGIMDFSAMKIS
+111 
-124 NILGVDTVDMG
+124 
-135 ALAGIMAGLVTA
+135 
-147 KLHNKYHKVQFPA
+147 
-160 AIAFYGGKRFV
+160 
-171 ALVVLVSMTVIG
+171 LVVGKDSIYK
-183 LVMPLIWAPISV
+183 
-195 GIDGLGRIIRSSG
+195 DGDTRY
-208 AFGVFIFGTLERLLI
+208 V
-223 PTGLHHVLNSLFR
+223 
-236 TTAIGGT
+236 
-243 YHGVEGCLNIFLQF
+243 
-257 LDQAPLSD
+257 
-265 MKPYTQ
+265 
-271 FLGQGKMP
+271 
-279 YMLFGLPAAALA
+279 
-291 IYRTTPQDKKAKVKA
+291 
-306 LMIAGVAACFV
+306 
-317 SGITEPLE
+317 
-325 FSFMF
+325 
-330 IAPALFVFHAIMG
+330 
-343 GISFMLMSLLGVIVG
+343 
-358 NTGGGFIDF
+358 
-367 LLWGVFQ
+367 
-374 PGSHWYWVIVV
+374 
-385 GIPYAFIYY
+385 Y
-394 VKNDEGGREKRIIT
+394 VKNDEGGREKRIIA

-443 YTVTRSDFDIANYG
+443 YTVKRSDFDIANYG
-457 VRYSRS
+457 VQYSRS

-491 GMLLYVVDTGEGKA
+491 GELLYVVDTGEGKA

-519 SYAQK
+519 SYAKK
-524 IADYDKQIKDL
+524 IADYDKQIK
-535 SEGGSSAEEN
+535 
-545 NRQDEKPDTAYDEQ
+545 DTAYDEQ
-559 QLKLNLQLLN
+559 QLKLNLQLLD

-574 ACADHTY
+574 AGADHTY
-581 QLSRL
+581 QLSQL

-633 TGNSTDVLL
+633 TGNSTDVML
-642 VQVKDSNSYKVYKD
+642 VQVKDSNNYKVYTD

-684 GSVAQKGYI
+684 GREAQKGYV
-693 NQDDKGVHITGN
+693 NQDDKGAHITGN

-748 SIIHKQINPMDKDD
+748 SIIHKQVNPMDKED

>member
-1 MKSKIMK
+1 MKIRNILSIKKLAVLGICVSFLAGGCGKMTESSIPKLEEPVALNEAYRPVEYAAIGSVQVLMATAVPRDYCNYYSANVNISQIYVEPGDTVNPGDELAVCDVDEAKEQLQECQAALVHENETYEISAQISDTQIKMWENQAAQQDNNEHNKMDTADGAMDDVYGANTDTNIDERAADTDEFSTEQLEKSDRTEESYSTKIETEQENQRYDKQLHEYRVQKINEQMASYQQIVDDGMLKAAHSGLVTYTKKLTEGRSAAAYENIVIVSDTDDLVLDIKDTAINEYKYSDYDNKYVIVDGEKYDVTESQYTSEVLVLSKINNRY
-8 FFSDLGRSL
+8 SDVCVESRE
-17 MMPVAA
+17 
-23 LAACGIIL
+23 
-31 GITSAL
+31 
-37 LKTQVQDAVPFLTA
+37 KPFLTA
-51 SVPLFIITTLNKV
+51 
-64 SGIVFTLLPVLFAIS
+64 GQMYPVYFEKTKA
-79 IAFGLAK
+79 
-86 EDKGVAAFAGFIG
+86 DH
-99 YYTFLVASSCMI
+99 T
-111 STGIMDFSAMKIS
+111 
-124 NILGVDTVDMG
+124 
-135 ALAGIMAGLVTA
+135 
-147 KLHNKYHKVQFPA
+147 
-160 AIAFYGGKRFV
+160 
-171 ALVVLVSMTVIG
+171 LVVGKDSIYK
-183 LVMPLIWAPISV
+183 
-195 GIDGLGRIIRSSG
+195 DGDTRY
-208 AFGVFIFGTLERLLI
+208 V
-223 PTGLHHVLNSLFR
+223 
-236 TTAIGGT
+236 
-243 YHGVEGCLNIFLQF
+243 
-257 LDQAPLSD
+257 
-265 MKPYTQ
+265 
-271 FLGQGKMP
+271 
-279 YMLFGLPAAALA
+279 
-291 IYRTTPQDKKAKVKA
+291 
-306 LMIAGVAACFV
+306 
-317 SGITEPLE
+317 
-325 FSFMF
+325 
-330 IAPALFVFHAIMG
+330 
-343 GISFMLMSLLGVIVG
+343 
-358 NTGGGFIDF
+358 
-367 LLWGVFQ
+367 
-374 PGSHWYWVIVV
+374 
-385 GIPYAFIYY
+385 Y

-457 VRYSRS
+457 VQYSRS

-524 IADYDKQIKDL
+524 IADYDKQVKDL
-535 SEGGSSAEEN
+535 SEEN

-559 QLKLNLQLLN
+559 QLKLNLQLLD

-574 ACADHTY
+574 AGADHTY

-625 EGSDILQI
+625 EGADILQI

-642 VQVKDSNSYKVYKD
+642 VQVKDSNSYKVCTD

-684 GSVAQKGYI
+684 GRQAQKGYV

-740 KKVVVVPT
+740 KKAVVVPT
-748 SIIHKQINPMDKDD
+748 SIIHKQVNPMDKDD

>member
-1 MKSKIMK
+1 MKNINLLSIKKLAVLGICVSFVAGGCGKMTESSIPKLEEPVALNEAYRPVEYSTIGSMKVLMATAVPRDYCNYYSANVNISQIYVEPGDTVNVGDVLAVCDVDEAKKQLQECKDALAHENETYEISAQISDTQIKLWESQAAGQENNTLIATEQENERYDKQLHEYRVQKINEQMALYQQIVDDGTLKAAHSGLVTYTKKLTGGRSAAAYENIVIVSDTDDLVLDIKDTAINEYKYSDYDKKYVIVDGEKYDVTESQYTSEVLVLSKINNRYPDVCVESREK
-8 FFSDLGRSL
+8 L
-17 MMPVAA
+17 
-23 LAACGIIL
+23 
-31 GITSAL
+31 
-37 LKTQVQDAVPFLTA
+37 FLTA
-51 SVPLFIITTLNKV
+51 GQTY
-64 SGIVFTLLPVLFAIS
+64 PVYFEKTKA
-79 IAFGLAK
+79 
-86 EDKGVAAFAGFIG
+86 
-99 YYTFLVASSCMI
+99 
-111 STGIMDFSAMKIS
+111 
-124 NILGVDTVDMG
+124 N
-135 ALAGIMAGLVTA
+135 
-147 KLHNKYHKVQFPA
+147 Q
-160 AIAFYGGKRFV
+160 
-171 ALVVLVSMTVIG
+171 ALVVGKDSIYK
-183 LVMPLIWAPISV
+183 
-195 GIDGLGRIIRSSG
+195 DGDTRY
-208 AFGVFIFGTLERLLI
+208 V
-223 PTGLHHVLNSLFR
+223 
-236 TTAIGGT
+236 
-243 YHGVEGCLNIFLQF
+243 
-257 LDQAPLSD
+257 
-265 MKPYTQ
+265 
-271 FLGQGKMP
+271 
-279 YMLFGLPAAALA
+279 
-291 IYRTTPQDKKAKVKA
+291 
-306 LMIAGVAACFV
+306 
-317 SGITEPLE
+317 
-325 FSFMF
+325 
-330 IAPALFVFHAIMG
+330 
-343 GISFMLMSLLGVIVG
+343 
-358 NTGGGFIDF
+358 
-367 LLWGVFQ
+367 
-374 PGSHWYWVIVV
+374 
-385 GIPYAFIYY
+385 Y
-394 VKNDEGGREKRIIT
+394 VKNDDGGREKRIIT

-457 VRYSRS
+457 VSYSRS

-486 DTVEK
+486 DTVEN

-505 AITEAKNAIDSENE
+505 AITEAKNEIDSENE
-519 SYAQK
+519 SYAHK
-524 IADYDKQIKDL
+524 IADYDKQVKDL

-545 NRQDEKPDTAYDEQ
+545 NKQDEKPDTAYEEQ
-559 QLKLNLQLLN
+559 QLKLNLQLLD

-574 ACADHTY
+574 AGADHTY

-633 TGNSTDVLL
+633 TGNSTDVLQVL
-642 VQVKDSNSYKVYKD
+642 VKDSNSYKVYKD

-671 TTIYGSCIGFAGY
+671 TTIYGNCIGFVGY
-684 GSVAQKGYI
+684 GRQAQKGYI

-705 TDSGYGNAA
+705 TDSGYANAA

-748 SIIHKQINPMDKDD
+748 SIIHKQVNPMDKDD

-771 GDSVVKQPVILS
+771 GDSVVKQPVILG

>member
-1 MKSKIMK
+1 MKIRNILSIKK
-8 FFSDLGRSL
+8 LAVLGICVSFLAGGCGKMTESSIPKLEEPVALNEAYRPVEYAAIGSVQVL
-17 MMPVAA
+17 MATAVPRDYCNYYSANVNISQIYVEPGDTVNAGDVLAVCDVDEAKKQLQECKAA
-23 LAACGIIL
+23 LAHENETYEISAQISDTQIRLWESQAAGQDNNEPDQSDGTADDTHEADADTNIDEYAAVTGEFSTEQTEKNESTDEDYNTQIATEQENQRYDKQL
-31 GITSAL
+31 HEYRVQKINEQMALYQQIVDDGMLKAAHSGLVTYTKKLTEGRSAAAYENIVIVSDTDDLVLDIKDTAINEYKYSDYDKKYVIVDGEKYDVTESQYTSEVL
-37 LKTQVQDAVPFLTA
+37 VLSKINNRYPDVCVESREKPFLTA
-51 SVPLFIITTLNKV
+51 
-64 SGIVFTLLPVLFAIS
+64 GQMYPVYFEKTKA
-79 IAFGLAK
+79 
-86 EDKGVAAFAGFIG
+86 
-99 YYTFLVASSCMI
+99 
-111 STGIMDFSAMKIS
+111 
-124 NILGVDTVDMG
+124 N
-135 ALAGIMAGLVTA
+135 
-147 KLHNKYHKVQFPA
+147 Q
-160 AIAFYGGKRFV
+160 
-171 ALVVLVSMTVIG
+171 ALVVGKDSIYK
-183 LVMPLIWAPISV
+183 
-195 GIDGLGRIIRSSG
+195 DGDTRY
-208 AFGVFIFGTLERLLI
+208 V
-223 PTGLHHVLNSLFR
+223 
-236 TTAIGGT
+236 
-243 YHGVEGCLNIFLQF
+243 
-257 LDQAPLSD
+257 
-265 MKPYTQ
+265 
-271 FLGQGKMP
+271 
-279 YMLFGLPAAALA
+279 
-291 IYRTTPQDKKAKVKA
+291 
-306 LMIAGVAACFV
+306 
-317 SGITEPLE
+317 
-325 FSFMF
+325 
-330 IAPALFVFHAIMG
+330 
-343 GISFMLMSLLGVIVG
+343 
-358 NTGGGFIDF
+358 
-367 LLWGVFQ
+367 
-374 PGSHWYWVIVV
+374 
-385 GIPYAFIYY
+385 Y

-457 VRYSRS
+457 VQYSRS

-545 NRQDEKPDTAYDEQ
+545 NRQDEKPDTADDEQ
-559 QLKLNLQLLN
+559 QLKLNLQLLD

-574 ACADHTY
+574 AGADHTY

-625 EGSDILQI
+625 EGADILQI

-642 VQVKDSNSYKVYKD
+642 VQVKDSNSYKVCTD

-684 GSVAQKGYI
+684 GRQAQKGYV

-748 SIIHKQINPMDKDD
+748 SIIHKQVNPMDKDD